1 MTGGFHPGDAASRQH
16 APCLDRSPC
25 LPGQDAINAC
35 FHCGEPVPAGSRYA
49 LEIKGI
55 VQPMC
60 CPGCQAVAETI
71 MECGLSSYY
80 DHRTAPG
87 IKGELVPQELAA
99 LTHYDL
105 TEVQQDFVTDSGT
118 GSHRMREILLSVEGL
133 TCAACAWLIER
144 HLTGLAGLHY
154 INVNTTTHRARIKW
168 DPDRLALSD
177 ILKGFAKIG
186 YRAYPFQT
194 HTQEA
199 LYAKEVRSYM
209 FRLALAGLG
218 SMQVMM
224 CAVALYMDLFISV
237 EDEFMVYF
245 KWISLLLSTPIMIYS
260 AQPFYVGAWR
270 SLKQGHLSMDV
281 SVSLAL
287 IGAFVA
293 SMWATVFNT
302 GEVYFDSITMF
313 VFFLLLGRFLELRA
327 RRKASE
333 SSSNLAR
340 LVPIMA
346 TRIDEDGEHEV
357 AAKMLQVGDRIR
369 VLAGATLPAD
379 GLIVEGQASLNESM
393 LTGEQLPL
401 LKQVGD
407 SVYAG
412 TINTDA
418 PLQIRVSHRIEES
431 RIAQIMRLQ
440 DHALDD
446 KPAIAQ
452 MADQLS
458 RHFILVLL
466 IIAAAVWTFWHFHQ
480 PEQAFWVTLAVLVAT
495 CPCALSLATPTALTS
510 ATANLTRNGILLRRG
525 HVLDVLTKAN
535 RIVMDKTGTLTTG
548 NISLISTTALAELSE
563 AQCLSIA
570 RALEAYSE
578 HPIARAFRSK
588 AADEAVLLAASE
600 VTPVI
605 GHGIQGKIAGQHY
618 RIGSARWLS
627 LPAGQTASQGLAIYL
642 ADESRLL
649 ARFILADTLRPDA
662 RALIQ
667 AFKAAG
673 LQTTILTGDSSAQAD
688 EVARELGVD
697 ELVKGVSP
705 DGKLAYLKEHEARG
719 DINIMVGDG
728 INDAPVLA
736 GAHAS
741 FAMAGGTDL
750 AKNSA
755 DAILLA
761 DDLSRLLEARTLAI
775 RTRKIIQ
782 ENFAWSIGYNL
793 LVLPLAASG
802 WLPPYVAAA
811 GMSLSSLIVVTNS
824 MRLNR

>member
-1 MTGGFHPGDAASRQH
+1 MTG
-16 APCLDRSPC
+16 
-25 LPGQDAINAC
+25 C
-35 FHCGEPVPAGSRYA
+35 FHCGEPVPADSHYA

-55 VQPMC
+55 VRPMC

-71 MECGLSSYY
+71 MECGLASYY

-87 IKGELVPQELAA
+87 AKGDLVPEELAA

-105 TEVQQDFVTDSGT
+105 AEVQQEFVTDSGNV
-118 GSHRMREILLSVEGL
+118 REIQLTVEGL

-144 HLTGLAGLHY
+144 HLMTLPGLRY

-168 DPDRLALSD
+168 DPDKLSLSD
-177 ILKGFAKIG
+177 ILKGFAKVG

-194 HTQEA
+194 HQQEA
-199 LYAKEVRSYM
+199 LYAKEVRRYM
-209 FRLALAGLG
+209 FRMALAGLG

-224 CAVALYMDLFISV
+224 CAVALYMDFFISV
-237 EDEFMVYF
+237 EEEFMVYF

-260 AQPFYVGAWR
+260 AQPFYVNAWR

-302 GEVYFDSITMF
+302 GEVYYDSITMF

-346 TRIDEDGEHEV
+346 TRIDEESEHEV
-357 AAKMLQVGDRIR
+357 AAKTLQIGDRVR
-369 VLAGATLPAD
+369 VLAGSTLPAD
-379 GLIVEGQASLNESM
+379 GIIVRGEASLNESM

-401 LKQVGD
+401 LKGHGD
-407 SVYAG
+407 QVYAG

-418 PLQIRVSHRIEES
+418 PLEIRVSHRIEES

-452 MADQLS
+452 MADVLS

-466 IIAAAVWTFWHFHQ
+466 IIAALVWTFWHFHQ
-480 PEQAFWVTLAVLVAT
+480 PEQAFWITLAVLVAT

-510 ATANLTRNGILLRRG
+510 ATAHLTRSGILLRRG

-535 RIVMDKTGTLTTG
+535 RVVMDKTGTLTTG
-548 NISLISTTALAELSE
+548 EIRLCHTQALGDRDAEH
-563 AQCLSIA
+563 CLAIA
-570 RALEAYSE
+570 RALEAQSE
-578 HPIARAFRSK
+578 HPIARAFRLP
-588 AADEAVLLAASE
+588 ADGIALLPHASDI
-600 VTPVI
+600 TPVI
-605 GHGIQGKIAGQHY
+605 GHGVTGIVDEVRY
-618 RIGSARWLS
+618 RIGSAGWLG
-627 LPAGQTASQGLAIYL
+627 LGDDLASPRGLAIYL
-642 ADESRLL
+642 ADEQQVL
-649 ARFILADTLRPDA
+649 ARFELEDTLRPDA
-662 RALIQ
+662 KALIA

-688 EVARELGVD
+688 EIARELGVD
-697 ELVKGVSP
+697 ELIKGVTP
-705 DGKLAYLKEHEARG
+705 DGKLAYLKGREADG
-719 DINIMVGDG
+719 EISIMVGDG

-761 DDLSRLLEARTLAI
+761 DDLNRLLDARALAL
-775 RTRKIIQ
+775 RTRKIII

-802 WLPPYVAAA
+802 WLPPYLAAA

>member
-1 MTGGFHPGDAASRQH
+1 MTG
-16 APCLDRSPC
+16 
-25 LPGQDAINAC
+25 C
-35 FHCGEPVPAGSRYA
+35 FHCGEPVPTGSDFT

-60 CPGCQAVAETI
+60 CPGCQAVAQTI
-71 MECGLSSYY
+71 LECGLASYY
-80 DHRTAPG
+80 EHRTAPG
-87 IKGELVPQELAA
+87 IKGELVPSELAA

-105 TEVQQDFVTDSGT
+105 AEVQQEFVTETGT
-118 GSHRMREILLSVEGL
+118 LREIQLSVEGL

-144 HLTGLAGLHY
+144 HLMGLAGLHY
-154 INVNTTTHRARIKW
+154 VNVNTTTHRARIKW
-168 DPDRLALSD
+168 DPDRLSLSD

-194 HTQEA
+194 HSQEA
-199 LYAKEVRSYM
+199 LYAREVRSYM
-209 FRLALAGLG
+209 FRMALAGLG

-224 CAVALYMDLFISV
+224 CAVALYMDFFISV
-237 EDEFMVYF
+237 EEEFMIYF

-293 SMWATVFNT
+293 SIWATVFNT
-302 GEVYFDSITMF
+302 GEVYYDSITMF
-313 VFFLLLGRFLELRA
+313 VFFLLLGRLLELRA

-346 TRIDEDGEHEV
+346 TRIDADGEHEV
-357 AAKMLQVGDRIR
+357 PAKTLRVGDRVR

-379 GLIVEGQASLNESM
+379 GIITLGQASLNEAM

-401 LKQVGD
+401 LKQAGD
-407 SVYAG
+407 PVFAG
-412 TINTDA
+412 TISTDA
-418 PLQIRVSHRIEES
+418 PLEIRVNHPIEES
-431 RIAQIMRLQ
+431 RLAQIMRLQ
-440 DHALDD
+440 DSALDD

-452 MADQLS
+452 LADVLS

-466 IIAAAVWTFWHFHQ
+466 LIAAAVWTFWHFHA
-480 PEQAFWVTLAVLVAT
+480 PERAFWVTLSVLVAT

-510 ATANLTRNGILLRRG
+510 ATAHLTRSGILLRRG
-525 HVLDVLTKAN
+525 HVLDVLTRAN

-548 NISLISTTALAELSE
+548 NISLVGVQPLAELGE
-563 AQCLSIA
+563 DECLAIA

-588 AADEAVLLAASE
+588 GADDAVLLAASG

-605 GHGIQGKIAGQHY
+605 GHGIEGRIAGKHY
-618 RIGSARWLS
+618 RIGSARWLGLS
-627 LPAGQTASQGLAIYL
+627 DKQNAAQGLAIYL
-642 ADESRLL
+642 ADETRPL
-649 ARFILADTLRPDA
+649 ARFTLADTVRADA
-662 RALIQ
+662 GALIQ

-673 LQTTILTGDSSAQAD
+673 LQTTILTGDSSPQAD
-688 EVARELGVD
+688 TVARELGVD
-697 ELVKGVSP
+697 ELVKGVTP
-705 DGKLAYLKEHEARG
+705 DGKLAYLKARETAG
-719 DINIMVGDG
+719 DISIMVGDG

-761 DDLSRLLEARTLAI
+761 DDLSRLLTARTLAL
-775 RTRKIIQ
+775 RTRRIIQ
-782 ENFAWSIGYNL
+782 ENCAWSIGYNL

-802 WLPPYVAAA
+802 WLPPYLAAA

>member
-1 MTGGFHPGDAASRQH
+1 MTP
-16 APCLDRSPC
+16 
-25 LPGQDAINAC
+25 C
-35 FHCGEPVPAGSRYA
+35 FHCGEPVPANSGYS

-55 VQPMC
+55 VRPMC

-71 MECGLSSYY
+71 MECGLASYY

-87 IKGELVPQELAA
+87 TKGDLVPEELAA

-105 TEVQQDFVTDSGT
+105 AEVQQEFVTDSGT
-118 GSHRMREILLSVEGL
+118 LREIQLTVEGL

-144 HLTGLAGLHY
+144 HLMTLGGLRY

-168 DPDRLALSD
+168 DPDQLSLSD
-177 ILKGFAKIG
+177 ILKGFAQIG

-194 HTQEA
+194 HQQEA

-287 IGAFVA
+287 IGAFIA

-302 GEVYFDSITMF
+302 GEVYYDSITMF

-346 TRIDEDGEHEV
+346 TRIDEEGEHEV
-357 AAKMLQVGDRIR
+357 AAKTLQVGDRVR

-379 GLIVEGQASLNESM
+379 GIIVEGQASLNESM

-401 LKQVGD
+401 LKQRGD
-407 SVYAG
+407 QVYAG

-480 PEQAFWVTLAVLVAT
+480 PDQAFWITLAVLVAT

-548 NISLISTTALAELSE
+548 EISLTGTTTLADVEE
-563 AQCLSIA
+563 AQCLAIA
-570 RALEAYSE
+570 RAMEAQSE
-578 HPIARAFRSK
+578 HPIARAFRLPT
-588 AADEAVLLAASE
+588 DNITVLPSARE
-600 VTPVI
+600 ITPVI
-605 GHGIQGKIAGQHY
+605 GHGITALVNGVRY
-618 RIGSARWLS
+618 RIGSARWLG
-627 LPAGQTASQGLAIYL
+627 LDPAQERGRGLAIYL
-642 ADESRLL
+642 ADEQKVL
-649 ARFILADTLRPDA
+649 ARFNLEDTLRPDA
-662 RALIQ
+662 RALIA

-673 LQTTILTGDSSAQAD
+673 LQTTVLTGDSSLQAD
-688 EVARELGVD
+688 EIARELGVD

-705 DGKLAYLKEHEARG
+705 DGKLAYLKAREAQG
-719 DINIMVGDG
+719 DISIMVGDG

-761 DDLSRLLEARTLAI
+761 DDLSRLLEARVLAM
-775 RTRKIIQ
+775 RTRKIII

-793 LVLPLAASG
+793 LVLPLAACG
-802 WLPPYVAAA
+802 WLPPYLAAA

>member
-1 MTGGFHPGDAASRQH
+1 
-16 APCLDRSPC
+16 
-25 LPGQDAINAC
+25 
-35 FHCGEPVPAGSRYA
+35 
-49 LEIKGI
+49 
-55 VQPMC
+55 MC
-60 CPGCQAVAETI
+60 CPGCQAVAQTI
-71 MECGLSSYY
+71 LECGLASYY
-80 DHRTAPG
+80 EHRTAPG
-87 IKGELVPQELAA
+87 IKGELVPSELAA

-105 TEVQQDFVTDSGT
+105 AEVQQEFVTETGT
-118 GSHRMREILLSVEGL
+118 LREIQLSVEGL

-144 HLTGLAGLHY
+144 HLMGLAGLHY
-154 INVNTTTHRARIKW
+154 VNVNTTTHRARIKW
-168 DPDRLALSD
+168 DPDRLSLSD

-194 HTQEA
+194 HSQEA
-199 LYAKEVRSYM
+199 LYAREVRSYM
-209 FRLALAGLG
+209 FRMALAGLG

-224 CAVALYMDLFISV
+224 CAVALYMDFFISV
-237 EDEFMVYF
+237 EEEFMIYF

-293 SMWATVFNT
+293 SIWATVFNT
-302 GEVYFDSITMF
+302 GEVYYDSITMF
-313 VFFLLLGRFLELRA
+313 VFFLLLGRLLELRA

-346 TRIDEDGEHEV
+346 TRIDADGEHEV
-357 AAKMLQVGDRIR
+357 PAKTLRVGDRVR

-379 GLIVEGQASLNESM
+379 GIITLGQASLNEAM

-401 LKQVGD
+401 LKQAGD
-407 SVYAG
+407 PVFAG
-412 TINTDA
+412 TISTDA
-418 PLQIRVSHRIEES
+418 PLEIRVNHPIEES
-431 RIAQIMRLQ
+431 RLAQIMRLQ
-440 DHALDD
+440 DSALDD

-452 MADQLS
+452 LADVLS

-466 IIAAAVWTFWHFHQ
+466 LIAAAVWTFWHFHA
-480 PEQAFWVTLAVLVAT
+480 PERAFWVTLSVLVAT

-510 ATANLTRNGILLRRG
+510 ATAHLTRSGILLRRG
-525 HVLDVLTKAN
+525 HVLDVLTRAN

-548 NISLISTTALAELSE
+548 NISLVGVQPLAELGE
-563 AQCLSIA
+563 DECLAIA

-588 AADEAVLLAASE
+588 GADDAVLLAASG

-605 GHGIQGKIAGQHY
+605 GHGIEGRIAGKHY
-618 RIGSARWLS
+618 RIGSARWLGLS
-627 LPAGQTASQGLAIYL
+627 DKQNAAQGLAIYL
-642 ADESRLL
+642 ADETRPL
-649 ARFILADTLRPDA
+649 ARFTLADTVRADA
-662 RALIQ
+662 GALIQ

-673 LQTTILTGDSSAQAD
+673 LQTTILTGDSSPQAD
-688 EVARELGVD
+688 TVARELGVD
-697 ELVKGVSP
+697 ELVKGVTP
-705 DGKLAYLKEHEARG
+705 DGKLAYLKARETAG
-719 DINIMVGDG
+719 DISIMVGDG

-761 DDLSRLLEARTLAI
+761 DDLSRLLTARTLAL
-775 RTRKIIQ
+775 RTRRIIQ

-802 WLPPYVAAA
+802 WLPPYLAAA

>member
-1 MTGGFHPGDAASRQH
+1 MTG
-16 APCLDRSPC
+16 
-25 LPGQDAINAC
+25 C
-35 FHCGEPVPAGSRYA
+35 FHCGEPVPTGSDFT

-60 CPGCQAVAETI
+60 CPGCQAVAQTI
-71 MECGLSSYY
+71 LECGLASYY
-80 DHRTAPG
+80 EHRTAPG
-87 IKGELVPQELAA
+87 IKGELVPSELAA

-105 TEVQQDFVTDSGT
+105 AEVQQEFVTETGT
-118 GSHRMREILLSVEGL
+118 LREIQLSVEGL

-144 HLTGLAGLHY
+144 HLMGLPGLHY
-154 INVNTTTHRARIKW
+154 VNVNTTTHRARIKW
-168 DPDRLALSD
+168 DPDRLSLSD

-194 HTQEA
+194 HQQEA
-199 LYAKEVRSYM
+199 LYAREVRSYM
-209 FRLALAGLG
+209 FRMALAGLG

-237 EDEFMVYF
+237 EEEFMIYF

-293 SMWATVFNT
+293 SIWATVFNT
-302 GEVYFDSITMF
+302 GEVYYDSITMF
-313 VFFLLLGRFLELRA
+313 VFFLLLGRLLELRA

-346 TRIDEDGEHEV
+346 TRIDADGEHEV
-357 AAKMLQVGDRIR
+357 PAKTLRVGDRVR

-379 GLIVEGQASLNESM
+379 GIITLGQASLNEAM

-401 LKQVGD
+401 LKQAGD
-407 SVYAG
+407 PVFAG
-412 TINTDA
+412 TISTDA
-418 PLQIRVSHRIEES
+418 PLEIRVNHPIEES
-431 RIAQIMRLQ
+431 RLAQIMRLQ
-440 DHALDD
+440 DSALDD

-452 MADQLS
+452 LADVLS

-466 IIAAAVWTFWHFHQ
+466 LIAAAVWTFWHFHA
-480 PEQAFWVTLAVLVAT
+480 PERAFWVTLSVLVAT

-510 ATANLTRNGILLRRG
+510 ATAHLTRSGILLRRG
-525 HVLDVLTKAN
+525 HVLDVLTRAN

-548 NISLISTTALAELSE
+548 NISLVGVQPLAELGE
-563 AQCLSIA
+563 DECLAIA

-588 AADEAVLLAASE
+588 GADDAVLLAASG

-605 GHGIQGKIAGQHY
+605 GHGIEGRIAGKHY
-618 RIGSARWLS
+618 RIGSARWLGLS
-627 LPAGQTASQGLAIYL
+627 DKQNAAQGLAIYL
-642 ADESRLL
+642 ADETRPL
-649 ARFILADTLRPDA
+649 ARFTLADTVRADA
-662 RALIQ
+662 GALIQ

-673 LQTTILTGDSSAQAD
+673 LQTTILTGDSSPQAD
-688 EVARELGVD
+688 TVARELGVD
-697 ELVKGVSP
+697 ELVKGVTP
-705 DGKLAYLKEHEARG
+705 DGKLAYLKAREAAG
-719 DINIMVGDG
+719 DISIMVGDG

-761 DDLSRLLEARTLAI
+761 DDLSRLLTARTLAL
-775 RTRKIIQ
+775 RTRRIIQ

-802 WLPPYVAAA
+802 WLPPYLAAA

>member
-1 MTGGFHPGDAASRQH
+1 MSG
-16 APCLDRSPC
+16 
-25 LPGQDAINAC
+25 C

-71 MECGLSSYY
+71 LECGLASYY
-80 DHRTAPG
+80 EHRTAPG
-87 IKGELVPQELAA
+87 TKGELVPAELAA

-105 TEVQQDFVTDSGT
+105 AEVQQDFVTDSAT
-118 GSHRMREILLSVEGL
+118 GSHKVREIQLTVEGL

-144 HLTGLAGLHY
+144 HLGNLTGLHY

-168 DPDRLALSD
+168 DPDRLSLSD

-194 HTQEA
+194 HQQEA

-237 EDEFMVYF
+237 EEEFMVYF

-302 GEVYFDSITMF
+302 GEVYYDSITMF

-346 TRIDEDGEHEV
+346 TRLDEDGEHEV
-357 AAKMLQVGDRIR
+357 AAKTLQVGDRVR

-379 GLIVEGQASLNESM
+379 GIILLGQASLNESM

-401 LKQVGD
+401 LKQAGD
-407 SVYAG
+407 AVYAG

-418 PLQIRVSHRIEES
+418 PLEIRVSHRIEES
-431 RIAQIMRLQ
+431 RLAQIMRLQ

-452 MADQLS
+452 MADVLS

-466 IIAAAVWTFWHFHQ
+466 FIAAGVWTFWHFHQ

-510 ATANLTRNGILLRRG
+510 ATARLTRAGILLRRG
-525 HVLDVLTKAN
+525 HVLDVLTRAN

-548 NISLISTTALAELSE
+548 NISLTSTEALGNFDE
-563 AQCLSIA
+563 ARSLAIA

-578 HPIARAFRSK
+578 HPIARAFRSN
-588 AADEAVLLAASE
+588 AADDAVLLAASK
-600 VTPVI
+600 VSPVI
-605 GHGIQGKIAGQHY
+605 GHGIEGVIEGRHY
-618 RIGSARWLS
+618 RLGSARWLGIS
-627 LPAGQTASQGLAIYL
+627 DAHEAQADGLVIYL
-642 ADESRLL
+642 ADEDQAL
-649 ARFILADTLRPDA
+649 ARFLLTDTLRPDA
-662 RALIQ
+662 KALIQ

-673 LQTTILTGDSSAQAD
+673 LKTTILTGDSSAQAD

-697 ELVKGVSP
+697 ELVKGVTP

-719 DINIMVGDG
+719 DISIMVGDG

-761 DDLSRLLEARTLAI
+761 DDLSRLLDARALAL
-775 RTRKIIQ
+775 RTRKIIK

>member
-1 MTGGFHPGDAASRQH
+1 MTG
-16 APCLDRSPC
+16 
-25 LPGQDAINAC
+25 C
-35 FHCGEPVPAGSRYA
+35 FHCGEPVPADSRYA

-71 MECGLSSYY
+71 LECGLASYY
-80 DHRTAPG
+80 EHRTAPG
-87 IKGELVPQELAA
+87 TKGELVPEELAA

-105 TEVQQDFVTDSGT
+105 AEVQQDFVTDSAT
-118 GSHRMREILLSVEGL
+118 GNHKVREIQLTVEGL

-144 HLTGLAGLHY
+144 HLGNLAGLHY

-168 DPDRLALSD
+168 DPDQLSLSD

-194 HTQEA
+194 HQQEA

-237 EDEFMVYF
+237 EEEFMVYF

-293 SMWATVFNT
+293 SMWATVYNT
-302 GEVYFDSITMF
+302 GEVYYDSITMF

-346 TRIDEDGEHEV
+346 TRLDEDGEHEV
-357 AAKMLQVGDRIR
+357 AAKTLQVGDRVR

-379 GLIVEGQASLNESM
+379 GIILLGQASLNESM

-401 LKQVGD
+401 LKQAGD
-407 SVYAG
+407 AVYAG

-418 PLQIRVSHRIEES
+418 PLEIRVSHRIEES
-431 RIAQIMRLQ
+431 RLAQIMRLQ

-452 MADQLS
+452 MADVLS

-466 IIAAAVWTFWHFHQ
+466 FIAAGVWTFWHFHQ

-510 ATANLTRNGILLRRG
+510 ATARLTRAGILLRRG
-525 HVLDVLTKAN
+525 HVLDVLTRAN

-548 NISLISTTALAELSE
+548 NISLTSTEALGNLDE
-563 AQCLSIA
+563 ARSLAIA

-578 HPIARAFRSK
+578 HPIARAFRSN
-588 AADEAVLLAASE
+588 AAEDAVLLAASK
-600 VTPVI
+600 VAPVI
-605 GHGIQGKIAGQHY
+605 GHGIEGVIDGRHY
-618 RIGSARWLS
+618 RLGSARWLGIS
-627 LPAGQTASQGLAIYL
+627 DAHETQADGLVIYL
-642 ADESRLL
+642 ADEDRVL
-649 ARFILADTLRPDA
+649 ARFLLTDTLRPDA
-662 RALIQ
+662 KTLIQ

-673 LQTTILTGDSSAQAD
+673 LKTTILTGDSSAQAD

-697 ELVKGVSP
+697 ELVKGVTP

-719 DINIMVGDG
+719 DISIMVGDG

-761 DDLSRLLEARTLAI
+761 DDLSRLLDARALAL
-775 RTRKIIQ
+775 RTRKIIK

>member
-1 MTGGFHPGDAASRQH
+1 MSG
-16 APCLDRSPC
+16 
-25 LPGQDAINAC
+25 C

-71 MECGLSSYY
+71 LECGLASYY
-80 DHRTAPG
+80 EHRTAPG
-87 IKGELVPQELAA
+87 TKGELVPAELAA

-105 TEVQQDFVTDSGT
+105 AEVQQDFVTDSAT
-118 GSHRMREILLSVEGL
+118 GSHKVREIQLTVEGL

-144 HLTGLAGLHY
+144 HLGNLAGLHY

-168 DPDRLALSD
+168 DPDRLSLSD

-194 HTQEA
+194 HQQEA

-237 EDEFMVYF
+237 EEEFMVYF

-270 SLKQGHLSMDV
+270 SLRQGHLSMDV

-302 GEVYFDSITMF
+302 GEVYYDSITMF

-346 TRIDEDGEHEV
+346 TRLDEEGEHEV
-357 AAKMLQVGDRIR
+357 AAKTLQVGDRVR

-379 GLIVEGQASLNESM
+379 GIILLGQASLNESM

-407 SVYAG
+407 AVYAG

-418 PLQIRVSHRIEES
+418 PLEIRVNHRIEES
-431 RIAQIMRLQ
+431 RLAQIMRLQ

-452 MADQLS
+452 MADVLS

-466 IIAAAVWTFWHFHQ
+466 FIAAGVWTFWHFHQ

-510 ATANLTRNGILLRRG
+510 ATARLTRAGILLRRG
-525 HVLDVLTKAN
+525 HVLDVLTRAN

-548 NISLISTTALAELSE
+548 NISLTSTKALGSLDA
-563 AQCLSIA
+563 ARCLAIA

-578 HPIARAFRSK
+578 HPIARAFRSN
-588 AADEAVLLAASE
+588 AAEDAVLLAASK

-605 GHGIQGKIAGQHY
+605 GHGIEGVIDGRHY
-618 RIGSARWLS
+618 RLGSARWLGIS
-627 LPAGQTASQGLAIYL
+627 DAHETQTDGLVIYL
-642 ADESRLL
+642 ADEDRAL
-649 ARFILADTLRPDA
+649 ARFLLTDTLRPDA
-662 RALIQ
+662 KALIQ

-673 LQTTILTGDSSAQAD
+673 LKTTILTGDSSAQAD

-697 ELVKGVSP
+697 ELVKGVTP

-719 DINIMVGDG
+719 DISIMVGDG

-761 DDLSRLLEARTLAI
+761 DDLSRLLDARALAL
-775 RTRKIIQ
+775 RTRKIIK

>member
-1 MTGGFHPGDAASRQH
+1 MSG
-16 APCLDRSPC
+16 
-25 LPGQDAINAC
+25 C

-71 MECGLSSYY
+71 LECGLASYY
-80 DHRTAPG
+80 EHRTAPG
-87 IKGELVPQELAA
+87 TKGELVPEELAA

-105 TEVQQDFVTDSGT
+105 AEVQQDFVTDSAT
-118 GSHRMREILLSVEGL
+118 GSHKVREIQLTVEGL

-144 HLTGLAGLHY
+144 HLGNLTGLHY

-168 DPDRLALSD
+168 DPGRLSLSD

-194 HTQEA
+194 HQQEA

-237 EDEFMVYF
+237 EEEFMVYF

-302 GEVYFDSITMF
+302 GEVYYDSITMF

-346 TRIDEDGEHEV
+346 TRLDEDGEHEV
-357 AAKMLQVGDRIR
+357 AAKTLQVGDRVR

-379 GLIVEGQASLNESM
+379 GIILLGQASLNESM

-407 SVYAG
+407 AVYAG

-418 PLQIRVSHRIEES
+418 PLEIRVSHRIEES
-431 RIAQIMRLQ
+431 RLAQIMRLQ

-452 MADQLS
+452 MADVLS

-466 IIAAAVWTFWHFHQ
+466 FIAAGVWTFWHFHQ

-510 ATANLTRNGILLRRG
+510 ATARLTRAGILLRRG
-525 HVLDVLTKAN
+525 HVLDVLTRAN

-548 NISLISTTALAELSE
+548 NISLTSTEALANLDETR
-563 AQCLSIA
+563 CLAIA

-578 HPIARAFRSK
+578 HPIARAFRSN
-588 AADEAVLLAASE
+588 AAEDVVLLAVSK

-605 GHGIQGKIAGQHY
+605 GHGIEGVIEGRHY
-618 RIGSARWLS
+618 RLGSARWLGIS
-627 LPAGQTASQGLAIYL
+627 DAHEAQADGLVIYL
-642 ADESRLL
+642 ANEDRAL
-649 ARFILADTLRPDA
+649 ARFLLTDTLRPDA
-662 RALIQ
+662 KALIQ
-667 AFKAAG
+667 SFKAAG
-673 LQTTILTGDSSAQAD
+673 LKTTILTGDSSAQAD

-697 ELVKGVSP
+697 ELVKGVTP

-719 DINIMVGDG
+719 DISIMVGDG

-761 DDLSRLLEARTLAI
+761 DDLSRLLDARALAL
-775 RTRKIIQ
+775 RTRKIIK

>member
-1 MTGGFHPGDAASRQH
+1 MTP
-16 APCLDRSPC
+16 
-25 LPGQDAINAC
+25 C
-35 FHCGEPVPAGSRYA
+35 FHCGEPVPANSGYA

-55 VQPMC
+55 VRPMC

-71 MECGLSSYY
+71 MECGLASYY

-87 IKGELVPQELAA
+87 TKGDLVPEELAA

-105 TEVQQDFVTDSGT
+105 AEVQQDFVTDSGT
-118 GSHRMREILLSVEGL
+118 LREIQLTVEGL

-144 HLTGLAGLHY
+144 HLMTLGGLRY

-168 DPDRLALSD
+168 DPGQLSLSD
-177 ILKGFAKIG
+177 ILKGFAQIG
-186 YRAYPFQT
+186 YRTYPFQT
-194 HTQEA
+194 HQQEA

-270 SLKQGHLSMDV
+270 SLKQGYLSMDV

-287 IGAFVA
+287 IGAFIA

-302 GEVYFDSITMF
+302 GEVYYDSITMF

-346 TRIDEDGEHEV
+346 TRIDDEGEHEV
-357 AAKMLQVGDRIR
+357 AAKSLQAGDRVR

-379 GLIVEGQASLNESM
+379 GIIVEGQASLNESM

-401 LKQVGD
+401 LKQPGD
-407 SVYAG
+407 QVYAG

-480 PEQAFWVTLAVLVAT
+480 PDQAFWITLAVLVAT

-548 NISLISTTALAELSE
+548 EISLTGTTTLAEMDE
-563 AQCLSIA
+563 TQCLAIA
-570 RALEAYSE
+570 RAMEAQSE
-578 HPIARAFRSK
+578 HPIARAFRLPVDSIS
-588 AADEAVLLAASE
+588 VLPSARE
-600 VTPVI
+600 ITPVI
-605 GHGIQGKIAGQHY
+605 GHGITALVDGVRY
-618 RIGSARWLS
+618 RIGSARWLG
-627 LPAGQTASQGLAIYL
+627 LDPAQERGRGLAIYL
-642 ADESRLL
+642 ADEQQVL
-649 ARFILADTLRPDA
+649 ARFNLEDTLRPDA
-662 RALIQ
+662 RALIA

-673 LQTTILTGDSSAQAD
+673 LHTTVLTGDSSLQAD
-688 EVARELGVD
+688 EIARKLGVD

-705 DGKLAYLKEHEARG
+705 DGKLAYLKAREAQG
-719 DINIMVGDG
+719 DISIMVGDG

-761 DDLSRLLEARTLAI
+761 DDLSRLLEARVLAM
-775 RTRKIIQ
+775 RTRKIII

-793 LVLPLAASG
+793 LVLPLAACG
-802 WLPPYVAAA
+802 WLPPYLAAA

>member
-1 MTGGFHPGDAASRQH
+1 MTG
-16 APCLDRSPC
+16 
-25 LPGQDAINAC
+25 C
-35 FHCGEPVPAGSRYA
+35 FHCGEPVSTGSDFT

-60 CPGCQAVAETI
+60 CPGCQAVAQTI
-71 MECGLSSYY
+71 LECGLASYY
-80 DHRTAPG
+80 EHRTAPG
-87 IKGELVPQELAA
+87 IKGELVPSELAA

-105 TEVQQDFVTDSGT
+105 AEVQQEFVTETGT
-118 GSHRMREILLSVEGL
+118 LRESQLSVEGL

-144 HLTGLAGLHY
+144 HLMGLPGLHY
-154 INVNTTTHRARIKW
+154 VNVNTTTHRARIKW
-168 DPDRLALSD
+168 DPDRLSLSD

-194 HTQEA
+194 HSQEA
-199 LYAKEVRSYM
+199 LYAREVRSYM
-209 FRLALAGLG
+209 FRMALAGLG

-237 EDEFMVYF
+237 EEEFMIYF

-260 AQPFYVGAWR
+260 AQPFYAGAWR
-270 SLKQGHLSMDV
+270 SLRQGHLSMDV

-293 SMWATVFNT
+293 SIWATVFNT
-302 GEVYFDSITMF
+302 GEVYYDSITMF
-313 VFFLLLGRFLELRA
+313 VFFLLLGRLLELRA

-346 TRIDEDGEHEV
+346 TRIDADGEHEV
-357 AAKMLQVGDRIR
+357 AAKTLRVGDRVR

-379 GLIVEGQASLNESM
+379 GIITLGQASLNEAM

-401 LKQVGD
+401 LKQAGD
-407 SVYAG
+407 PVFAG

-418 PLQIRVSHRIEES
+418 PLEIRVSHPIEES
-431 RIAQIMRLQ
+431 RLAQIMRLQ

-452 MADQLS
+452 LADVLS

-466 IIAAAVWTFWHFHQ
+466 LIAAGVWTFWHFHD
-480 PEQAFWVTLAVLVAT
+480 PERAFWVTLSVLVAT

-510 ATANLTRNGILLRRG
+510 ATAHLTRSGILLRRG
-525 HVLDVLTKAN
+525 HVLDVLTRAN

-548 NISLISTTALAELSE
+548 NISLVGVQPLAELGE
-563 AQCLSIA
+563 DECLAIA

-578 HPIARAFRSK
+578 HPIARAFRSQG
-588 AADEAVLLAASE
+588 AEDAVLPASE

-605 GHGIQGKIAGQHY
+605 GHGIQGRIAGKHY
-618 RIGSARWLS
+618 RIGSARWLA
-627 LPAGQTASQGLAIYL
+627 LADEQEATQGLAIYL
-642 ADESRLL
+642 ADETGPL
-649 ARFILADTLRPDA
+649 ARFTLADTVRADA
-662 RALIQ
+662 GALIQ

-673 LQTTILTGDSSAQAD
+673 LQTTILTGDSSPQAD
-688 EVARELGVD
+688 AVARELGVD
-697 ELVKGVSP
+697 ELVKGVTP
-705 DGKLAYLKEHEARG
+705 DGKLAYLKAREAAG
-719 DINIMVGDG
+719 DISIMVGDG

-761 DDLSRLLEARTLAI
+761 DDLSRLLTARALAL
-775 RTRKIIQ
+775 RTRRIIQ

-802 WLPPYVAAA
+802 WLPPYLAAA

>member
-1 MTGGFHPGDAASRQH
+1 MTG
-16 APCLDRSPC
+16 
-25 LPGQDAINAC
+25 C
-35 FHCGEPVPAGSRYA
+35 FHCGEPVPANSGYS

-55 VQPMC
+55 VRPMC

-71 MECGLSSYY
+71 MECGLASYY

-87 IKGELVPQELAA
+87 IKGELVPEELAA

-105 TEVQQDFVTDSGT
+105 AEVQQEFVTDSGT
-118 GSHRMREILLSVEGL
+118 GRETTREIQLTVEGL

-144 HLTGLAGLHY
+144 HLMTLSGLRY

-168 DPDRLALSD
+168 DPAQLSLSD

-194 HTQEA
+194 HQQEA

-260 AQPFYVGAWR
+260 AQPFYINAWR

-287 IGAFVA
+287 IGAFIA

-302 GEVYFDSITMF
+302 GEVYYDSITMF

-346 TRIDEDGEHEV
+346 TLIDQDGEREV
-357 AAKMLQVGDRIR
+357 AAKTLQVGDRVR

-379 GLIVEGQASLNESM
+379 GVIVAGEASLNEAM

-401 LKQVGD
+401 FKQCGD
-407 SVYAG
+407 LVYAG

-418 PLQIRVSHRIEES
+418 PLQIRVTHRIEES
-431 RIAQIMRLQ
+431 RISQIMRLQ

-480 PEQAFWVTLAVLVAT
+480 PEQAFWIALAVLVAT

-525 HVLDVLTKAN
+525 HVLDILTKAN

-548 NISLISTTALAELSE
+548 EIRLCATTVLGTLDADR
-563 AQCLSIA
+563 CLSIA
-570 RALEAYSE
+570 RALEAQSE
-578 HPIARAFRSK
+578 HPIARAFRLP
-588 AADEAVLLAASE
+588 ADEVGQLPQASE
-600 VTPVI
+600 ITPVI
-605 GHGIQGKIAGQHY
+605 GHGITGLVDGVRY
-618 RIGSARWLS
+618 RIGSASWLGIES
-627 LPAGQTASQGLAIYL
+627 DDNAQHGLAIYL
-642 ADESRLL
+642 ADEQQLL
-649 ARFILADTLRPDA
+649 ARFELDDTLRPDA
-662 RALIQ
+662 KALIE

-673 LQTTILTGDSSAQAD
+673 LQTTILTGDSSSQAD
-688 EVARELGVD
+688 EIARTLGVD
-697 ELVKGVSP
+697 ELVKGVTP
-705 DGKLAYLKEHEARG
+705 DGKLAYLKAREAEG
-719 DINIMVGDG
+719 EISIMVGDG

-761 DDLSRLLEARTLAI
+761 DDLSRLLDARTLAL
-775 RTRKIIQ
+775 RTRKIII
-782 ENFAWSIGYNL
+782 ENFTWSIGYNL
-793 LVLPLAASG
+793 LVLPLAACG
-802 WLPPYVAAA
+802 WLPPYLAAA

>member
-1 MTGGFHPGDAASRQH
+1 MTG
-16 APCLDRSPC
+16 
-25 LPGQDAINAC
+25 C
-35 FHCGEPVPAGSRYA
+35 FHCGEPVPTGSDFT

-60 CPGCQAVAETI
+60 CPGCQAVAQTI
-71 MECGLSSYY
+71 LECGLASYY
-80 DHRTAPG
+80 EHRTAPG
-87 IKGELVPQELAA
+87 IKGELVPSELAA

-105 TEVQQDFVTDSGT
+105 AEVQQEFVTETGT
-118 GSHRMREILLSVEGL
+118 LREIQLSVEGL

-144 HLTGLAGLHY
+144 HLMGLAGLHY
-154 INVNTTTHRARIKW
+154 VNVNTTTHRARIKW
-168 DPDRLALSD
+168 DPDRLSLSD

-194 HTQEA
+194 HSQEA
-199 LYAKEVRSYM
+199 LYAREVRSYM
-209 FRLALAGLG
+209 FRMALAGLG

-224 CAVALYMDLFISV
+224 CAVALYMDFFISV
-237 EDEFMVYF
+237 EEEFMIYF

-293 SMWATVFNT
+293 SIWATVFNT
-302 GEVYFDSITMF
+302 GEVYYDSITMF
-313 VFFLLLGRFLELRA
+313 VFFLLLGRLLELRA

-346 TRIDEDGEHEV
+346 TRIDADGEHEV
-357 AAKMLQVGDRIR
+357 PAKTLRVGDRVR

-379 GLIVEGQASLNESM
+379 GIITLGQASLNEAM

-401 LKQVGD
+401 LKQAGD
-407 SVYAG
+407 PVFAG
-412 TINTDA
+412 TISTDA
-418 PLQIRVSHRIEES
+418 PLEIRVNHPIEES
-431 RIAQIMRLQ
+431 RLAQIMRLQ
-440 DHALDD
+440 DSALDD

-452 MADQLS
+452 LADVLS

-466 IIAAAVWTFWHFHQ
+466 LIAAAVWTFWHFHA
-480 PEQAFWVTLAVLVAT
+480 PERAFWVTLSVLVAT

-510 ATANLTRNGILLRRG
+510 ATTHLTRSGILLRRG
-525 HVLDVLTKAN
+525 HVLDVLTRAN

-548 NISLISTTALAELSE
+548 NISLVGVQPLAELGE
-563 AQCLSIA
+563 DECLAIA

-588 AADEAVLLAASE
+588 GADDAVLLAASG

-605 GHGIQGKIAGQHY
+605 GHGIEGRIAGKHY
-618 RIGSARWLS
+618 RIGSARWLGLS
-627 LPAGQTASQGLAIYL
+627 DKQNAAQGLAIYL
-642 ADESRLL
+642 ADETRPL
-649 ARFILADTLRPDA
+649 ARFTLADTVRADA
-662 RALIQ
+662 GALIQ

-673 LQTTILTGDSSAQAD
+673 LQTTILTGDSSPQAD
-688 EVARELGVD
+688 TVARELGVD
-697 ELVKGVSP
+697 ELVKGVTP
-705 DGKLAYLKEHEARG
+705 DGKLAYLKAWETAG
-719 DINIMVGDG
+719 DISIMVGDG

-761 DDLSRLLEARTLAI
+761 DDLSRLLTARTLAL
-775 RTRKIIQ
+775 RTRRIIQ

-802 WLPPYVAAA
+802 WLPPYLAAA

>member
-1 MTGGFHPGDAASRQH
+1 MSG
-16 APCLDRSPC
+16 
-25 LPGQDAINAC
+25 C

-55 VQPMC
+55 LQPMC

-71 MECGLSSYY
+71 LECGLASYY
-80 DHRTAPG
+80 EHRTAPG
-87 IKGELVPQELAA
+87 TKGELVPAELAA
-99 LTHYDL
+99 LSHYDL
-105 TEVQQDFVTDSGT
+105 AEVQQDFVTDSAT
-118 GSHRMREILLSVEGL
+118 GSHKVREIQLTVEGL

-144 HLTGLAGLHY
+144 HLGNLAGLHY

-168 DPDRLALSD
+168 DPDRLSLSD

-194 HTQEA
+194 HQQEA

-237 EDEFMVYF
+237 EEEFMVYF

-302 GEVYFDSITMF
+302 GEVYYDSITMF

-346 TRIDEDGEHEV
+346 TRLDEDGEHEV
-357 AAKMLQVGDRIR
+357 AAKTLQVGDRVR

-379 GLIVEGQASLNESM
+379 GIILLGQASLNESM

-401 LKQVGD
+401 FKQVGD
-407 SVYAG
+407 AVYAG

-418 PLQIRVSHRIEES
+418 PLEIRVSHPIEES
-431 RIAQIMRLQ
+431 RLAQIMRLQ

-452 MADQLS
+452 MADVLS

-466 IIAAAVWTFWHFHQ
+466 FIAAGVWTFWHFHQ

-510 ATANLTRNGILLRRG
+510 ATARLTRAGILLRRG
-525 HVLDVLTKAN
+525 HVLDVLTRAN

-548 NISLISTTALAELSE
+548 NISLTRTEALGNLDE
-563 AQCLSIA
+563 ARSLAIA

-578 HPIARAFRSK
+578 HPIARAFRSN
-588 AADEAVLLAASE
+588 AAEDAVLLAASQ

-605 GHGIQGKIAGQHY
+605 GHGIEGVIDGRHY
-618 RIGSARWLS
+618 RLGSARWLGIS
-627 LPAGQTASQGLAIYL
+627 DTHAAQADGLVIYL
-642 ADESRLL
+642 ADEDRAL
-649 ARFILADTLRPDA
+649 ARFLLTDTLRPDA
-662 RALIQ
+662 KALIQ

-673 LQTTILTGDSSAQAD
+673 LKTTILTGDSSAQAD

-697 ELVKGVSP
+697 ELVKGVTP

-719 DINIMVGDG
+719 DISIMVGDG

-761 DDLSRLLEARTLAI
+761 DDLSRLLDARALAL
-775 RTRKIIQ
+775 RTRKIIK

>member
-1 MTGGFHPGDAASRQH
+1 MTG
-16 APCLDRSPC
+16 
-25 LPGQDAINAC
+25 C
-35 FHCGEPVPAGSRYA
+35 FHCGEPVPADSHYA

-55 VQPMC
+55 VRPMC

-71 MECGLSSYY
+71 MECGLASYY

-87 IKGELVPQELAA
+87 AKGDLVPEELAA

-105 TEVQQDFVTDSGT
+105 AEVQQEFVTDSGNV
-118 GSHRMREILLSVEGL
+118 REIQLTVEGL

-144 HLTGLAGLHY
+144 HLMTLPGLRY

-168 DPDRLALSD
+168 DPDKLSLSD
-177 ILKGFAKIG
+177 ILKGFAKVG

-194 HTQEA
+194 HQQEA
-199 LYAKEVRSYM
+199 LYAKEVRRYM
-209 FRLALAGLG
+209 FRMALAGLG

-224 CAVALYMDLFISV
+224 CAVALYMDFFISV
-237 EDEFMVYF
+237 EEEFMVYF

-260 AQPFYVGAWR
+260 AQPFYVNAWR

-302 GEVYFDSITMF
+302 GEVYYDSITMF

-346 TRIDEDGEHEV
+346 TRIDEEGEQEV
-357 AAKMLQVGDRIR
+357 AAKTLQIGDRVR

-379 GLIVEGQASLNESM
+379 GIIVRGEASLNESM

-401 LKQVGD
+401 LKGHGD
-407 SVYAG
+407 QVYAG

-418 PLQIRVSHRIEES
+418 PLEIRVSHRIEES

-452 MADQLS
+452 MADVLS

-466 IIAAAVWTFWHFHQ
+466 IIAALVWTFWHFHQ
-480 PEQAFWVTLAVLVAT
+480 PEQAFWITLAVLVAT

-510 ATANLTRNGILLRRG
+510 ATAHLTRSGILLRRG

-535 RIVMDKTGTLTTG
+535 RVVMDKTGTLTTG
-548 NISLISTTALAELSE
+548 EIRLCHTLVLGDLDSDTCLA
-563 AQCLSIA
+563 IA
-570 RALEAYSE
+570 RALEAQSE
-578 HPIARAFRSK
+578 HPIARAFRLP
-588 AADEAVLLAASE
+588 ADGIALLPHASDI
-600 VTPVI
+600 TPVI
-605 GHGIQGKIAGQHY
+605 GHGVTGIVDGMRY
-618 RIGSARWLS
+618 RIGSAGWLGLGDDLVS
-627 LPAGQTASQGLAIYL
+627 PRGLAIYL
-642 ADESRLL
+642 ADERQVL
-649 ARFILADTLRPDA
+649 ARFELEDTLRPDA
-662 RALIQ
+662 KALIA

-688 EVARELGVD
+688 EIARELGVD
-697 ELVKGVSP
+697 ELIKGVTP
-705 DGKLAYLKEHEARG
+705 DGKLAYLKGREADG
-719 DINIMVGDG
+719 EISIMVGDG

-761 DDLSRLLEARTLAI
+761 DDLNRLLDARALAL
-775 RTRKIIQ
+775 RTRKIII

-802 WLPPYVAAA
+802 WLPPYLAAA

>member
-1 MTGGFHPGDAASRQH
+1 MSG
-16 APCLDRSPC
+16 
-25 LPGQDAINAC
+25 C

-71 MECGLSSYY
+71 LECGLASYY
-80 DHRTAPG
+80 EHRTAPG
-87 IKGELVPQELAA
+87 TKGELVPEELAA

-105 TEVQQDFVTDSGT
+105 AEVQQDFVTDSAT
-118 GSHRMREILLSVEGL
+118 GSHKVREIQLTVEGL

-144 HLTGLAGLHY
+144 HLGNLAGLHY

-168 DPDRLALSD
+168 DPDRLSLSD

-194 HTQEA
+194 HQQEA

-237 EDEFMVYF
+237 EEEFMVYF

-270 SLKQGHLSMDV
+270 SLRQGHLSMDV

-302 GEVYFDSITMF
+302 GEVYYDSITMF

-346 TRIDEDGEHEV
+346 TRLDEDGEHEV
-357 AAKMLQVGDRIR
+357 AAKTLQVGDRVR

-379 GLIVEGQASLNESM
+379 GTIVLGQASLNESM

-401 LKQVGD
+401 LKQAGD
-407 SVYAG
+407 AVYAG

-418 PLQIRVSHRIEES
+418 PLEIRVSHRIEES
-431 RIAQIMRLQ
+431 RLAQIMRLQ

-452 MADQLS
+452 MADVLS

-466 IIAAAVWTFWHFHQ
+466 FIAAGVWTFWHFHQ

-510 ATANLTRNGILLRRG
+510 ATARLTRAGILLRRG
-525 HVLDVLTKAN
+525 HVLDVLTRAN

-548 NISLISTTALAELSE
+548 NISLTSTEALGNLDE
-563 AQCLSIA
+563 ARSLAIA

-578 HPIARAFRSK
+578 HPIARAFRSN
-588 AADEAVLLAASE
+588 AVDDAVLLAASK

-605 GHGIQGKIAGQHY
+605 GHGIEGVIEGRHY
-618 RIGSARWLS
+618 RLGSARWLGIS
-627 LPAGQTASQGLAIYL
+627 DAHEAHADGLVIYL
-642 ADESRLL
+642 ADEDRAL
-649 ARFILADTLRPDA
+649 ARFLLTDTLRPDA
-662 RALIQ
+662 KALIQ

-673 LQTTILTGDSSAQAD
+673 LKTTILTGDSSAQAD

-697 ELVKGVSP
+697 ELVKGVTP

-719 DINIMVGDG
+719 DISIMVGDG

-761 DDLSRLLEARTLAI
+761 DDLSRLLDARALAL
-775 RTRKIIQ
+775 RTRKIIK

>member
-1 MTGGFHPGDAASRQH
+1 MTP
-16 APCLDRSPC
+16 
-25 LPGQDAINAC
+25 C
-35 FHCGEPVPAGSRYA
+35 FHCGEPVPANSGYS

-55 VQPMC
+55 VRPMC

-71 MECGLSSYY
+71 MECGLASYY

-87 IKGELVPQELAA
+87 TKGDLVPEELAA

-105 TEVQQDFVTDSGT
+105 AEVQQDFVTDSGT
-118 GSHRMREILLSVEGL
+118 LREIQLTVEGL

-144 HLTGLAGLHY
+144 HLMTLGGLRY

-168 DPDRLALSD
+168 DPDQLSLSD
-177 ILKGFAKIG
+177 ILKGFAQIG

-194 HTQEA
+194 HQQEA

-270 SLKQGHLSMDV
+270 SLKRGHLSMDV

-287 IGAFVA
+287 IGAFIA

-302 GEVYFDSITMF
+302 GEVYYDSITMF

-346 TRIDEDGEHEV
+346 TRIDEEGEHEV
-357 AAKMLQVGDRIR
+357 AAKTLQVGDRVR

-379 GLIVEGQASLNESM
+379 GIIVEGQASLNESM

-401 LKQVGD
+401 LKQPGD
-407 SVYAG
+407 QVYAG

-480 PEQAFWVTLAVLVAT
+480 PDQAFWVTLAVLVAT

-548 NISLISTTALAELSE
+548 EISLTGTTTLAEMDE
-563 AQCLSIA
+563 AQCLAIA
-570 RALEAYSE
+570 RAMEAQSE
-578 HPIARAFRSK
+578 HPIARAFRLPTDNITALPS
-588 AADEAVLLAASE
+588 AREI
-600 VTPVI
+600 TPVI
-605 GHGIQGKIAGQHY
+605 GHGITALVNGVRY
-618 RIGSARWLS
+618 RIGSARWLG
-627 LPAGQTASQGLAIYL
+627 LDPEQERGRGLAIYL
-642 ADESRLL
+642 ADEQKVL
-649 ARFILADTLRPDA
+649 ARFNLEDTLRPDA
-662 RALIQ
+662 RALIA

-673 LQTTILTGDSSAQAD
+673 LQTTVLTGDSSLQAD
-688 EVARELGVD
+688 EIARELGVD
-697 ELVKGVSP
+697 ELFKGVSP
-705 DGKLAYLKEHEARG
+705 DGKLAYLKAREAQG

-761 DDLSRLLEARTLAI
+761 DDLSRLLEARVLAM
-775 RTRKIIQ
+775 RTRKIII

-793 LVLPLAASG
+793 LVLPLAACG
-802 WLPPYVAAA
+802 WLPPYLAAA

>member
-1 MTGGFHPGDAASRQH
+1 MTG
-16 APCLDRSPC
+16 
-25 LPGQDAINAC
+25 C
-35 FHCGEPVPAGSRYA
+35 FHCGEPVPTGSDFT

-60 CPGCQAVAETI
+60 CPGCQAVAQTI
-71 MECGLSSYY
+71 LECGLASYY
-80 DHRTAPG
+80 EHRTAPG
-87 IKGELVPQELAA
+87 IKGELVPSELAA

-105 TEVQQDFVTDSGT
+105 AEVQQEFVTETGT
-118 GSHRMREILLSVEGL
+118 LREIQLSVEGL

-144 HLTGLAGLHY
+144 HLMGLPGLHY
-154 INVNTTTHRARIKW
+154 VNVNTTTHRARIKW
-168 DPDRLALSD
+168 DPDRLSLSD

-194 HTQEA
+194 HQQEA
-199 LYAKEVRSYM
+199 LYAREVRSYM
-209 FRLALAGLG
+209 FRMALAGLG

-237 EDEFMVYF
+237 EEEFMIYF

-293 SMWATVFNT
+293 SIWATVFNT
-302 GEVYFDSITMF
+302 GEVYYDSITMF
-313 VFFLLLGRFLELRA
+313 VFFLLLGRLLELRA

-346 TRIDEDGEHEV
+346 TRIDADGEHEV
-357 AAKMLQVGDRIR
+357 AAKTLRVGDRVR

-379 GLIVEGQASLNESM
+379 GIITLGQASLNEAM

-401 LKQVGD
+401 LKQAGD
-407 SVYAG
+407 PVFAG
-412 TINTDA
+412 TISTDA
-418 PLQIRVSHRIEES
+418 PLELRVSHPIEES
-431 RIAQIMRLQ
+431 RLAQIMRLQ
-440 DHALDD
+440 DSALDD

-452 MADQLS
+452 LADVLS

-466 IIAAAVWTFWHFHQ
+466 LIAAAVWTFWHFHA
-480 PEQAFWVTLAVLVAT
+480 PERAFWVTLSVLVAT

-510 ATANLTRNGILLRRG
+510 ATAHLTRSGILLRRG
-525 HVLDVLTKAN
+525 HVLDVLTRAN

-548 NISLISTTALAELSE
+548 NISLVGVQPLAELGE
-563 AQCLSIA
+563 DECLAIA

-588 AADEAVLLAASE
+588 GADDAVLLAASE

-605 GHGIQGKIAGQHY
+605 GHGIQGRIASKHY
-618 RIGSARWLS
+618 RIGSARWLGLS
-627 LPAGQTASQGLAIYL
+627 EKQNAAQGLAIYL
-642 ADESRLL
+642 TDETRPL
-649 ARFILADTLRPDA
+649 ARFTLADTVRADA
-662 RALIQ
+662 GALIQ

-673 LQTTILTGDSSAQAD
+673 LQTTILTGDSSPQAD
-688 EVARELGVD
+688 TVARGLEVD
-697 ELVKGVSP
+697 ELVKGVTP
-705 DGKLAYLKEHEARG
+705 DGKLAYLKAREAAG
-719 DINIMVGDG
+719 DISIMVGDG

-761 DDLSRLLEARTLAI
+761 DDLSRLLTARTLAL
-775 RTRKIIQ
+775 RTRRIIQ

-802 WLPPYVAAA
+802 WLPPYLAAA

>member
-1 MTGGFHPGDAASRQH
+1 MTG
-16 APCLDRSPC
+16 
-25 LPGQDAINAC
+25 C
-35 FHCGEPVPAGSRYA
+35 FHCGEPVPTGSDFT

-60 CPGCQAVAETI
+60 CPGCQAVAQTI
-71 MECGLSSYY
+71 LECGLASYY
-80 DHRTAPG
+80 EHRTAPG
-87 IKGELVPQELAA
+87 IKGELVPSELAA

-105 TEVQQDFVTDSGT
+105 AEVQQEFVTETGT
-118 GSHRMREILLSVEGL
+118 LREIQLSVEGL

-144 HLTGLAGLHY
+144 HLMGLAGLHY
-154 INVNTTTHRARIKW
+154 VNVNTTTHRARIKW
-168 DPDRLALSD
+168 DPDRLSLSD

-194 HTQEA
+194 HSQEA
-199 LYAKEVRSYM
+199 LYAREVRSYM
-209 FRLALAGLG
+209 FRMALAGLG

-224 CAVALYMDLFISV
+224 CAVALYMDFFISV
-237 EDEFMVYF
+237 EEEFMIYF

-293 SMWATVFNT
+293 SIWATVFNT
-302 GEVYFDSITMF
+302 GEVYYDSITMF
-313 VFFLLLGRFLELRA
+313 VFFLLLGRLLELRA

-346 TRIDEDGEHEV
+346 TRIDADGEHEV
-357 AAKMLQVGDRIR
+357 PAKTLRVGDRVR

-379 GLIVEGQASLNESM
+379 GIITLGQASLNEAM

-401 LKQVGD
+401 LKQAGD
-407 SVYAG
+407 PVFAG
-412 TINTDA
+412 TISTDA
-418 PLQIRVSHRIEES
+418 PLEIRVNHPIEES
-431 RIAQIMRLQ
+431 RLAQIMRLQ
-440 DHALDD
+440 DSALDD

-452 MADQLS
+452 LADVLS

-466 IIAAAVWTFWHFHQ
+466 LIAAAVWTFWHFHA
-480 PEQAFWVTLAVLVAT
+480 PERAFWVTLSVLVAT

-510 ATANLTRNGILLRRG
+510 ATAHLTRSGILLRRG
-525 HVLDVLTKAN
+525 HVLDVLTRAN

-548 NISLISTTALAELSE
+548 NISLVGVQPLAELGE
-563 AQCLSIA
+563 DECLAIA

-588 AADEAVLLAASE
+588 GADDAVLLAASG

-605 GHGIQGKIAGQHY
+605 GHGIEGRIAGKHY
-618 RIGSARWLS
+618 RIGSARWLGLS
-627 LPAGQTASQGLAIYL
+627 DKQNAAQGLAIYL
-642 ADESRLL
+642 ADETRPL
-649 ARFILADTLRPDA
+649 ARFTLADTVRADA
-662 RALIQ
+662 GALIQ
-667 AFKAAG
+667 AFKASG
-673 LQTTILTGDSSAQAD
+673 LQTTILTGDSSPQAD
-688 EVARELGVD
+688 TVARELGVD
-697 ELVKGVSP
+697 ELVKGVTP
-705 DGKLAYLKEHEARG
+705 DGKLAYLKARETAG
-719 DINIMVGDG
+719 DISIMVGDG

-761 DDLSRLLEARTLAI
+761 DDLSRLLTARTLAL
-775 RTRKIIQ
+775 RTRRIIQ

-802 WLPPYVAAA
+802 WLPPYLAAA

>member
-1 MTGGFHPGDAASRQH
+1 MTG
-16 APCLDRSPC
+16 
-25 LPGQDAINAC
+25 C
-35 FHCGEPVPAGSRYA
+35 FHCGEPVPTGSDFT

-60 CPGCQAVAETI
+60 CPGCQAVAQTI
-71 MECGLSSYY
+71 LECGLASYY
-80 DHRTAPG
+80 EHRTAPG
-87 IKGELVPQELAA
+87 IKGELVPSELAA

-105 TEVQQDFVTDSGT
+105 AEVQQEFVTETGT
-118 GSHRMREILLSVEGL
+118 LREIQLSVEGL

-144 HLTGLAGLHY
+144 HLMGLAGLHY
-154 INVNTTTHRARIKW
+154 VNVNTTTHRARIKW
-168 DPDRLALSD
+168 DPDRLSLSD

-194 HTQEA
+194 HSQEA
-199 LYAKEVRSYM
+199 LYAREVRSYM
-209 FRLALAGLG
+209 FRMALAGLG

-237 EDEFMVYF
+237 EEEFMIYF

-293 SMWATVFNT
+293 SIWATVFNT
-302 GEVYFDSITMF
+302 GEVYYDSITMF
-313 VFFLLLGRFLELRA
+313 VFFLLLGRLLELRA

-346 TRIDEDGEHEV
+346 TRIDADGEHEV
-357 AAKMLQVGDRIR
+357 PAKTLRVGDRVR

-379 GLIVEGQASLNESM
+379 GIITLGQASLNEAM

-401 LKQVGD
+401 LKQAGD
-407 SVYAG
+407 PVFAG
-412 TINTDA
+412 TISTDA
-418 PLQIRVSHRIEES
+418 PLEIRVNHPIEES
-431 RIAQIMRLQ
+431 RLAQIMRLQ
-440 DHALDD
+440 DSALDD

-452 MADQLS
+452 LADVLS

-466 IIAAAVWTFWHFHQ
+466 LIAAAVWTFWHFHA
-480 PEQAFWVTLAVLVAT
+480 PERAFWVTLSVLVAT

-510 ATANLTRNGILLRRG
+510 ATAHLTRSGILLRRS
-525 HVLDVLTKAN
+525 HVLDVLTRAN

-548 NISLISTTALAELSE
+548 NISLVGVQPLAELGE
-563 AQCLSIA
+563 DECLAIA

-588 AADEAVLLAASE
+588 GADDAVLLAASG

-605 GHGIQGKIAGQHY
+605 GHGIEGRIAGKHY
-618 RIGSARWLS
+618 RIGSARWLGLS
-627 LPAGQTASQGLAIYL
+627 DKQNAAQGLAIYL
-642 ADESRLL
+642 ADETRPL
-649 ARFILADTLRPDA
+649 ARFTLADTVRADA
-662 RALIQ
+662 GALIQ

-673 LQTTILTGDSSAQAD
+673 LQTTILTGDSSPQAD
-688 EVARELGVD
+688 TVARELGVD
-697 ELVKGVSP
+697 ELVKGVTP
-705 DGKLAYLKEHEARG
+705 DGKLAYLKARETAG
-719 DINIMVGDG
+719 DISIMVGDG

-761 DDLSRLLEARTLAI
+761 DDLSRLLTARTLAL
-775 RTRKIIQ
+775 RTRRIIQ

-802 WLPPYVAAA
+802 WLPPYLAAA

>member
-1 MTGGFHPGDAASRQH
+1 MSG
-16 APCLDRSPC
+16 
-25 LPGQDAINAC
+25 C

-71 MECGLSSYY
+71 LECGLASYY
-80 DHRTAPG
+80 EHRTAPG
-87 IKGELVPQELAA
+87 TKGELVPAELAA

-105 TEVQQDFVTDSGT
+105 AEVQQDFVTDSAT
-118 GSHRMREILLSVEGL
+118 GSHKVREIQLTVEGL

-144 HLTGLAGLHY
+144 HLGNLTGLHY

-168 DPDRLALSD
+168 DPDRLSLSD

-194 HTQEA
+194 HQQEA

-237 EDEFMVYF
+237 EEEFMVYF

-302 GEVYFDSITMF
+302 GEVYYDSITMF

-346 TRIDEDGEHEV
+346 TRLDEDGEHEV
-357 AAKMLQVGDRIR
+357 AAKTLQVGDRVR

-379 GLIVEGQASLNESM
+379 GIILLGQASLNESM

-401 LKQVGD
+401 LKQAGD
-407 SVYAG
+407 AVYAG

-418 PLQIRVSHRIEES
+418 PLEIRVSHRIEES
-431 RIAQIMRLQ
+431 RLAQIMRLQ

-452 MADQLS
+452 MADVLS

-466 IIAAAVWTFWHFHQ
+466 FIAAGVWTFWHFHQ

-510 ATANLTRNGILLRRG
+510 ATARLTRAGILLRRG
-525 HVLDVLTKAN
+525 HVLDVLTRAT

-548 NISLISTTALAELSE
+548 NISLTRTEALGNFDE
-563 AQCLSIA
+563 ARCLAIA

-578 HPIARAFRSK
+578 HPIARAFRSN
-588 AADEAVLLAASE
+588 AADDAVLLAASK

-605 GHGIQGKIAGQHY
+605 GHGIEGVIEGRHY
-618 RIGSARWLS
+618 RLGSARWLGIS
-627 LPAGQTASQGLAIYL
+627 DAHEEQADGLVIYL
-642 ADESRLL
+642 ADEDRAL
-649 ARFILADTLRPDA
+649 ARFLLTDTLRPDA
-662 RALIQ
+662 KALIQ

-673 LQTTILTGDSSAQAD
+673 LKTTILTGDSSAQAD

-697 ELVKGVSP
+697 ELVKGVTP

-719 DINIMVGDG
+719 DISIMVGDG

-761 DDLSRLLEARTLAI
+761 DDLSRLLDARALAL
-775 RTRKIIQ
+775 RTRKVIK

>member
-1 MTGGFHPGDAASRQH
+1 MTG
-16 APCLDRSPC
+16 
-25 LPGQDAINAC
+25 C
-35 FHCGEPVPAGSRYA
+35 FHCGEPVSTGSDFT

-60 CPGCQAVAETI
+60 CPGCQAVAQTI
-71 MECGLSSYY
+71 LECGLASYY
-80 DHRTAPG
+80 EHRTAPG
-87 IKGELVPQELAA
+87 IKGELVPSELAA

-105 TEVQQDFVTDSGT
+105 AEVQQEFVTETGT
-118 GSHRMREILLSVEGL
+118 LREIQLSVEGL

-144 HLTGLAGLHY
+144 HLMGLPGLHY
-154 INVNTTTHRARIKW
+154 VNVNTTTHRARIKW
-168 DPDRLALSD
+168 DPDRLSLSD

-194 HTQEA
+194 HSQEA
-199 LYAKEVRSYM
+199 LYAREVRSYM
-209 FRLALAGLG
+209 FRMALAGLG

-224 CAVALYMDLFISV
+224 CAVALYMDLLISV
-237 EDEFMVYF
+237 EEEFMIYF

-260 AQPFYVGAWR
+260 AQPFYAGAWR
-270 SLKQGHLSMDV
+270 SLRQGHLSMDV

-293 SMWATVFNT
+293 SIWATVFNT
-302 GEVYFDSITMF
+302 GEVYYDSITMF
-313 VFFLLLGRFLELRA
+313 VFFLLLGRLLELRA

-346 TRIDEDGEHEV
+346 TRIDTDGEHEV
-357 AAKMLQVGDRIR
+357 AAKTLRVGDRVR

-379 GLIVEGQASLNESM
+379 GIITLGQASLNEAM

-401 LKQVGD
+401 LKQAGD
-407 SVYAG
+407 PVFAG

-418 PLQIRVSHRIEES
+418 PLEIRVSHPIEES
-431 RIAQIMRLQ
+431 RLAQIMRLQ

-452 MADQLS
+452 LADVLS

-466 IIAAAVWTFWHFHQ
+466 LIAAGVWTFWHFHD
-480 PEQAFWVTLAVLVAT
+480 PERAFWVTLSVLVAT

-510 ATANLTRNGILLRRG
+510 ATAHLTRSGILLRRG
-525 HVLDVLTKAN
+525 HVLDVLTRAN

-548 NISLISTTALAELSE
+548 NISLVGVQPLAGLGKDE
-563 AQCLSIA
+563 CLAIA

-578 HPIARAFRSK
+578 HPIARAFRSQG
-588 AADEAVLLAASE
+588 AEDAMLPASE

-605 GHGIQGKIAGQHY
+605 GHGIQGRIAGKHY
-618 RIGSARWLS
+618 RIGSPRWLA
-627 LPAGQTASQGLAIYL
+627 LADEQEATQGLAIYL
-642 ADESRLL
+642 ADETGPL
-649 ARFILADTLRPDA
+649 ARFTLADTVRADA
-662 RALIQ
+662 GALIQ

-673 LQTTILTGDSSAQAD
+673 LQTTILTGDSSPQAD
-688 EVARELGVD
+688 AVARELGVD
-697 ELVKGVSP
+697 ELVKGVTP
-705 DGKLAYLKEHEARG
+705 DGKLAYLKAREAAG
-719 DINIMVGDG
+719 DISIMVGDG

-761 DDLSRLLEARTLAI
+761 DDLSRLLTARALAL
-775 RTRKIIQ
+775 RTRRIIQ

-802 WLPPYVAAA
+802 WLPPYLAAA

>member
-1 MTGGFHPGDAASRQH
+1 MSG
-16 APCLDRSPC
+16 
-25 LPGQDAINAC
+25 C

-71 MECGLSSYY
+71 LECGLASYY
-80 DHRTAPG
+80 EHRTAPG
-87 IKGELVPQELAA
+87 TKGELVPAELAA

-105 TEVQQDFVTDSGT
+105 AEVQQDFVTDSAT
-118 GSHRMREILLSVEGL
+118 GSHKVREIQLTVEGL

-144 HLTGLAGLHY
+144 HLGNLAGLYY

-168 DPDRLALSD
+168 DPDRLSLSD

-194 HTQEA
+194 HQQEA

-237 EDEFMVYF
+237 EEEFMVYF

-270 SLKQGHLSMDV
+270 SLRQGHLSMDV

-302 GEVYFDSITMF
+302 GEVYYDSITMF

-346 TRIDEDGEHEV
+346 TRLDEDGEHEV
-357 AAKMLQVGDRIR
+357 AAKTLQVGDRVR

-379 GLIVEGQASLNESM
+379 GIILLGQASLNESM

-401 LKQVGD
+401 LKQAGD
-407 SVYAG
+407 AVYAG

-418 PLQIRVSHRIEES
+418 PLEIRVSHRIEES
-431 RIAQIMRLQ
+431 RLAQIMRLQ

-452 MADQLS
+452 MADVLS

-466 IIAAAVWTFWHFHQ
+466 FIAAGVWTFWHFHQ

-510 ATANLTRNGILLRRG
+510 ATARLTRAGILLRRG
-525 HVLDVLTKAN
+525 HVLDVLTRAN

-548 NISLISTTALAELSE
+548 NISLTETEALGNLDA
-563 AQCLSIA
+563 ARCHAIA

-578 HPIARAFRSK
+578 HPIARAFRSN
-588 AADEAVLLAASE
+588 AAEDAVLLAASK

-605 GHGIQGKIAGQHY
+605 GHGIEGVIDGRHY
-618 RIGSARWLS
+618 RLGSARWLGIS
-627 LPAGQTASQGLAIYL
+627 DAQETRADGLVIYL
-642 ADESRLL
+642 ADEDRAL
-649 ARFILADTLRPDA
+649 ARFLLTDTLRPDA
-662 RALIQ
+662 KALIQ

-673 LQTTILTGDSSAQAD
+673 LKTTILTGDSSAQAD

-697 ELVKGVSP
+697 ELVKGVTP
-705 DGKLAYLKEHEARG
+705 DGKLAYLKEHEAHG
-719 DINIMVGDG
+719 DISIMVGDG

-761 DDLSRLLEARTLAI
+761 DDLSRLLDARALAL
-775 RTRKIIQ
+775 RTRKIIK

>member
-1 MTGGFHPGDAASRQH
+1 MTG
-16 APCLDRSPC
+16 
-25 LPGQDAINAC
+25 C
-35 FHCGEPVPAGSRYA
+35 FHCGEPVPTGSDFT

-60 CPGCQAVAETI
+60 CPGCQAVAQTI
-71 MECGLSSYY
+71 LECGLASYY
-80 DHRTAPG
+80 EHRTAPG
-87 IKGELVPQELAA
+87 IKGELVPSELAA

-105 TEVQQDFVTDSGT
+105 AEVQQEFVTETGT
-118 GSHRMREILLSVEGL
+118 LREIQLSVEGL

-144 HLTGLAGLHY
+144 HLMGLAGLHY
-154 INVNTTTHRARIKW
+154 VNVNTTTHRARIKW
-168 DPDRLALSD
+168 DPDRLSLSD

-194 HTQEA
+194 HSQEA
-199 LYAKEVRSYM
+199 LYAREVRSYM
-209 FRLALAGLG
+209 FRMALAGLG

-224 CAVALYMDLFISV
+224 CAVALYMDFFISV
-237 EDEFMVYF
+237 EEEFMIYF

-293 SMWATVFNT
+293 SIWATVFNT
-302 GEVYFDSITMF
+302 GEVYYDSITMF
-313 VFFLLLGRFLELRA
+313 VFFLLLGRLLELRA

-346 TRIDEDGEHEV
+346 TRIDADGEHEV
-357 AAKMLQVGDRIR
+357 PAKTLRVGDRVR

-379 GLIVEGQASLNESM
+379 GIITLGQASLNEAM

-401 LKQVGD
+401 LKQAGAPVF
-407 SVYAG
+407 AG
-412 TINTDA
+412 TISTDA
-418 PLQIRVSHRIEES
+418 PLEIRVNHPIEES
-431 RIAQIMRLQ
+431 RLAQIMRLQ
-440 DHALDD
+440 DSALDD

-452 MADQLS
+452 LADVLS

-466 IIAAAVWTFWHFHQ
+466 LIAAAVWTFWHFHA
-480 PEQAFWVTLAVLVAT
+480 PERAFWVTLSVLVAT

-510 ATANLTRNGILLRRG
+510 ATAHLTRSGILLRRG
-525 HVLDVLTKAN
+525 HVLDVLTRAN

-548 NISLISTTALAELSE
+548 NISLVGVQPLAELGE
-563 AQCLSIA
+563 DECLAIA

-588 AADEAVLLAASE
+588 GADDAVLLAASG

-605 GHGIQGKIAGQHY
+605 GHGIEGRIAGKHY
-618 RIGSARWLS
+618 RIGSARWLGLS
-627 LPAGQTASQGLAIYL
+627 DKQNAAQGLAIYL
-642 ADESRLL
+642 ADETRPL
-649 ARFILADTLRPDA
+649 ARFTLADTVRADA
-662 RALIQ
+662 GALIQ

-673 LQTTILTGDSSAQAD
+673 LQTTILTGDSSPQAD
-688 EVARELGVD
+688 TVARELGVD
-697 ELVKGVSP
+697 ELVKGVTP
-705 DGKLAYLKEHEARG
+705 DGKLAYLKARETAG
-719 DINIMVGDG
+719 DISIMVGDG

-761 DDLSRLLEARTLAI
+761 DDLSRLLTARTLAL
-775 RTRKIIQ
+775 RTRRIIQ

-802 WLPPYVAAA
+802 WLPPYLAAA

>member
-1 MTGGFHPGDAASRQH
+1 MTP
-16 APCLDRSPC
+16 
-25 LPGQDAINAC
+25 C
-35 FHCGEPVPAGSRYA
+35 FHCGEPVPANCSYS

-55 VQPMC
+55 VRPMC

-71 MECGLSSYY
+71 MECGLASYY
-80 DHRTAPG
+80 DHRTSPG
-87 IKGELVPQELAA
+87 IKGELVPEELAA

-105 TEVQQDFVTDSGT
+105 AEVQQEFVTDSGT
-118 GSHRMREILLSVEGL
+118 GRETTREIQLTVEGL

-144 HLTGLAGLHY
+144 HLMTLSGLRY

-168 DPDRLALSD
+168 DPAQLSLSD

-194 HTQEA
+194 HQQEA

-260 AQPFYVGAWR
+260 AQPFYINAWR

-287 IGAFVA
+287 IGAFIA

-302 GEVYFDSITMF
+302 GEVYYDSITMF

-346 TRIDEDGEHEV
+346 TLIDQDGEREV
-357 AAKMLQVGDRIR
+357 AAKTLQVGDRVR

-379 GLIVEGQASLNESM
+379 GVIVAGEASLNEAM

-401 LKQVGD
+401 FKQCGD
-407 SVYAG
+407 LVYAG

-418 PLQIRVSHRIEES
+418 PLQIRVTHRIEES
-431 RIAQIMRLQ
+431 RISQIMRLQ

-480 PEQAFWVTLAVLVAT
+480 PEQAFWIALAVLVAT

-525 HVLDVLTKAN
+525 HVLDILTKAN

-548 NISLISTTALAELSE
+548 EIRLSATTVLGTLDADR
-563 AQCLSIA
+563 CLSIA
-570 RALEAYSE
+570 RALEAQSE
-578 HPIARAFRSK
+578 HPIARAFRLP
-588 AADEAVLLAASE
+588 ADEVALLPQASE
-600 VTPVI
+600 ITPVI
-605 GHGIQGKIAGQHY
+605 GHGITGLVDGVRY
-618 RIGSARWLS
+618 RIGSARWLGMES
-627 LPAGQTASQGLAIYL
+627 NDNPEHGLAIYL
-642 ADESRLL
+642 ADEQQLL
-649 ARFILADTLRPDA
+649 ARFELDDTLRPDA
-662 RALIQ
+662 KALIE

-673 LQTTILTGDSSAQAD
+673 LQTTILTGDSSPQAD
-688 EVARELGVD
+688 EIARILGVD
-697 ELVKGVSP
+697 ELVKGVTP
-705 DGKLAYLKEHEARG
+705 DCKLAYLKAREAEG
-719 DINIMVGDG
+719 EISIMVGDG

-761 DDLSRLLEARTLAI
+761 DDLSRLLDARRLAL
-775 RTRKIIQ
+775 RTRKIII
-782 ENFAWSIGYNL
+782 ENFTWSIGYNL
-793 LVLPLAASG
+793 LVLPLAACG
-802 WLPPYVAAA
+802 WLPPYLAAA

>member
-1 MTGGFHPGDAASRQH
+1 
-16 APCLDRSPC
+16 
-25 LPGQDAINAC
+25 
-35 FHCGEPVPAGSRYA
+35 
-49 LEIKGI
+49 
-55 VQPMC
+55 MC

-71 MECGLSSYY
+71 MECGLASYY

-87 IKGELVPQELAA
+87 IKGELVPEELAA

-105 TEVQQDFVTDSGT
+105 AEVQQEFVTDSGT
-118 GSHRMREILLSVEGL
+118 GRETTREIQLTVEGL

-144 HLTGLAGLHY
+144 HLMTLSGLRY

-168 DPDRLALSD
+168 DPAQLSLSD

-194 HTQEA
+194 HQQEA

-260 AQPFYVGAWR
+260 AQPFYINAWR

-287 IGAFVA
+287 IGAFIA

-302 GEVYFDSITMF
+302 GEVYYDSITMF

-346 TRIDEDGEHEV
+346 TLIDQDGEREV
-357 AAKMLQVGDRIR
+357 AAKTLQVGDRVR

-379 GLIVEGQASLNESM
+379 GVIVAGEASLNEAM

-401 LKQVGD
+401 FKQRGD
-407 SVYAG
+407 LVYAG

-418 PLQIRVSHRIEES
+418 PLRIRVTHRIEES
-431 RIAQIMRLQ
+431 RISQIMRLQ

-466 IIAAAVWTFWHFHQ
+466 IIAATVWTFWHFHQ
-480 PEQAFWVTLAVLVAT
+480 PEQAFWIALAVLVAT

-525 HVLDVLTKAN
+525 HVLDILTKAN

-548 NISLISTTALAELSE
+548 EIRLCATTVMGTLDADR
-563 AQCLSIA
+563 CLSIA
-570 RALEAYSE
+570 RALEAQSE
-578 HPIARAFRSK
+578 HPIARAFRLP
-588 AADEAVLLAASE
+588 ADEVALLPQASE
-600 VTPVI
+600 ITPVI
-605 GHGIQGKIAGQHY
+605 GHGITGLVDGVRY
-618 RIGSARWLS
+618 RIGSASWLGIES
-627 LPAGQTASQGLAIYL
+627 DDNAQHGLAIYL
-642 ADESRLL
+642 ADEQQLL
-649 ARFILADTLRPDA
+649 ARFELDDTLRPDA
-662 RALIQ
+662 KALIE

-673 LQTTILTGDSSAQAD
+673 LQTTILTGDSSPQAD
-688 EVARELGVD
+688 EIARTLGVD
-697 ELVKGVSP
+697 ELVKGVTP
-705 DGKLAYLKEHEARG
+705 DGKLAYLKAREAEG
-719 DINIMVGDG
+719 EISIMVGDG

-761 DDLSRLLEARTLAI
+761 DDLSRLLDARRLAL
-775 RTRKIIQ
+775 RTRKIII
-782 ENFAWSIGYNL
+782 ENFTWSIGYNL
-793 LVLPLAASG
+793 LVLPLAACG
-802 WLPPYVAAA
+802 WLPPYLAAA

>member
-1 MTGGFHPGDAASRQH
+1 MTP
-16 APCLDRSPC
+16 
-25 LPGQDAINAC
+25 C
-35 FHCGEPVPAGSRYA
+35 FHCGEPVPANSGYS

-55 VQPMC
+55 VRPMC

-71 MECGLSSYY
+71 MECGLASYY

-87 IKGELVPQELAA
+87 IKGELVPEELAA

-105 TEVQQDFVTDSGT
+105 AEVQQEFVTDSGT
-118 GSHRMREILLSVEGL
+118 GRETTREIQLTVEGL

-144 HLTGLAGLHY
+144 HLMTLSGLRY

-168 DPDRLALSD
+168 DPAQLSLSD

-194 HTQEA
+194 HQQEA

-260 AQPFYVGAWR
+260 AQPFYINAWR

-287 IGAFVA
+287 IGAFIA

-302 GEVYFDSITMF
+302 GEVYYDSITMF

-346 TRIDEDGEHEV
+346 TLIDQDGEREV
-357 AAKMLQVGDRIR
+357 AAKTLQVGDRVR

-379 GLIVEGQASLNESM
+379 GVIVAGEASLNEAM

-401 LKQVGD
+401 FKQCGD
-407 SVYAG
+407 LVYAG

-418 PLQIRVSHRIEES
+418 PLQIRVTHRIEES
-431 RIAQIMRLQ
+431 RISQIMRLQ

-480 PEQAFWVTLAVLVAT
+480 PEQAFWIALAVLVAT

-525 HVLDVLTKAN
+525 HVLDILTKAN

-548 NISLISTTALAELSE
+548 EIRLSATTTLGTLDANR
-563 AQCLSIA
+563 CLSIA
-570 RALEAYSE
+570 RALESQSE
-578 HPIARAFRSK
+578 HPIARAFRLP
-588 AADEAVLLAASE
+588 ADEVALLPQASE
-600 VTPVI
+600 ITPVI
-605 GHGIQGKIAGQHY
+605 GHGITGLVDGVRY
-618 RIGSARWLS
+618 RIGSASWLGIES
-627 LPAGQTASQGLAIYL
+627 HDNAQHGLAIYL
-642 ADESRLL
+642 ADEQQLL
-649 ARFILADTLRPDA
+649 ARFELDDTLRPDA
-662 RALIQ
+662 KALIE

-673 LQTTILTGDSSAQAD
+673 LQTTILTGDSSPQAD
-688 EVARELGVD
+688 EIARTLGVD
-697 ELVKGVSP
+697 ELVKGVTP
-705 DGKLAYLKEHEARG
+705 DGKLAYLKAREAEG
-719 DINIMVGDG
+719 EISIMVGDG

-761 DDLSRLLEARTLAI
+761 DDLSRLLDARTLAL
-775 RTRKIIQ
+775 RTRKIII
-782 ENFAWSIGYNL
+782 ENFTWSIGYNL
-793 LVLPLAASG
+793 LVLPLAACG
-802 WLPPYVAAA
+802 WLPPYLAAA

-824 MRLNR
+824 VRLNR

>member
-1 MTGGFHPGDAASRQH
+1 MTG
-16 APCLDRSPC
+16 
-25 LPGQDAINAC
+25 C
-35 FHCGEPVPAGSRYA
+35 FHCGEPVSTGSDFT

-60 CPGCQAVAETI
+60 CPGCQAVAQTI
-71 MECGLSSYY
+71 LECGLASYY
-80 DHRTAPG
+80 EHRTAPG
-87 IKGELVPQELAA
+87 IKGELVPSELAA

-105 TEVQQDFVTDSGT
+105 AEVQQEFVTETGT
-118 GSHRMREILLSVEGL
+118 LREIQLSVEGL

-144 HLTGLAGLHY
+144 HLMGLAGLHY
-154 INVNTTTHRARIKW
+154 VNVNTTTHRARIKW
-168 DPDRLALSD
+168 DPDRLSLSD

-194 HTQEA
+194 HQQEA
-199 LYAKEVRSYM
+199 LYAREVRSYM
-209 FRLALAGLG
+209 FRMALAGLG

-224 CAVALYMDLFISV
+224 CAVALYMDFFISV
-237 EDEFMVYF
+237 EEEFMIYF

-293 SMWATVFNT
+293 SIWATVFNT
-302 GEVYFDSITMF
+302 GEVYYDSITMF
-313 VFFLLLGRFLELRA
+313 VFFLLLGRLLELRA

-346 TRIDEDGEHEV
+346 TRIDADGEHEV
-357 AAKMLQVGDRIR
+357 PAKTLRVGDRVR

-379 GLIVEGQASLNESM
+379 GIITLGQASLNEAM

-401 LKQVGD
+401 LKQAGD
-407 SVYAG
+407 PVFAG
-412 TINTDA
+412 TISTDA
-418 PLQIRVSHRIEES
+418 PLEIRVNHPIEES
-431 RIAQIMRLQ
+431 RLAQIMRLQ
-440 DHALDD
+440 DSALDD

-452 MADQLS
+452 LADVLS

-466 IIAAAVWTFWHFHQ
+466 LIAAAVWTFWHFHA
-480 PEQAFWVTLAVLVAT
+480 PERAFWVTLSVLVAT

-510 ATANLTRNGILLRRG
+510 ATAHLTRSGILLRRG
-525 HVLDVLTKAN
+525 HVLDVLTRAN

-548 NISLISTTALAELSE
+548 NISLVGVQPLAELGE
-563 AQCLSIA
+563 DECLAIA

-588 AADEAVLLAASE
+588 GADDAVLLAASG

-605 GHGIQGKIAGQHY
+605 GHGIEGRIAGKHY
-618 RIGSARWLS
+618 RIGSARWLGLS
-627 LPAGQTASQGLAIYL
+627 DKQNAAQGLAIYL
-642 ADESRLL
+642 ADETRPL
-649 ARFILADTLRPDA
+649 ARFTLADTVRADA
-662 RALIQ
+662 GALIQ

-673 LQTTILTGDSSAQAD
+673 LQTTILTGDSSPQAD
-688 EVARELGVD
+688 TVARELGVD
-697 ELVKGVSP
+697 ELVKGVTP
-705 DGKLAYLKEHEARG
+705 DGKLAYLKARETAG
-719 DINIMVGDG
+719 DISIMVGDG

-761 DDLSRLLEARTLAI
+761 DDLSRLLTARTLAL
-775 RTRKIIQ
+775 RTRRIIQ

-802 WLPPYVAAA
+802 WLPPYLAAA

>member
-1 MTGGFHPGDAASRQH
+1 MTG
-16 APCLDRSPC
+16 
-25 LPGQDAINAC
+25 C
-35 FHCGEPVPAGSRYA
+35 FHCGEPVSTGSDFT

-60 CPGCQAVAETI
+60 CPGCQAVAQTI
-71 MECGLSSYY
+71 LECGLASYY
-80 DHRTAPG
+80 EHRTAPG
-87 IKGELVPQELAA
+87 IKGELVPSELAA

-105 TEVQQDFVTDSGT
+105 AEVQQEFVTETGT
-118 GSHRMREILLSVEGL
+118 LREIQLSVEGL

-144 HLTGLAGLHY
+144 HLMGLPGLHY
-154 INVNTTTHRARIKW
+154 VNVNTTTHRARIKW
-168 DPDRLALSD
+168 DPDKLSLSD

-194 HTQEA
+194 HSQEA
-199 LYAKEVRSYM
+199 LYAREVRSYM
-209 FRLALAGLG
+209 FRMALAGLG

-237 EDEFMVYF
+237 EEEFMIYF

-260 AQPFYVGAWR
+260 AQPFYAGAWR
-270 SLKQGHLSMDV
+270 SLRQGHLSMDV

-293 SMWATVFNT
+293 SIWATVFNT
-302 GEVYFDSITMF
+302 GEVYYDSITMF
-313 VFFLLLGRFLELRA
+313 VFFLLLGRLLELRA

-346 TRIDEDGEHEV
+346 TRIDADGEHEV
-357 AAKMLQVGDRIR
+357 AAKTLRVGDRVR

-379 GLIVEGQASLNESM
+379 GIITLGQASLNEAM

-401 LKQVGD
+401 LKQAGD
-407 SVYAG
+407 PVFAG

-418 PLQIRVSHRIEES
+418 PLLIRVSHPIEES
-431 RIAQIMRLQ
+431 RLAQIMRLQ

-452 MADQLS
+452 LADVLS

-466 IIAAAVWTFWHFHQ
+466 LIAAGVWTFWHFHA
-480 PEQAFWVTLAVLVAT
+480 PERAFWVTLSVLVAT

-510 ATANLTRNGILLRRG
+510 ATAHLTRSGILLRRG
-525 HVLDVLTKAN
+525 HVLDVLTRAN

-548 NISLISTTALAELSE
+548 NISLVAIQPLAGLGEDE
-563 AQCLSIA
+563 CLAIA

-588 AADEAVLLAASE
+588 GAEDVMLPASE

-605 GHGIQGKIAGQHY
+605 GHGIQGRIAGKHY
-618 RIGSARWLS
+618 RIGSPRWLA
-627 LPAGQTASQGLAIYL
+627 LADEQEATQGLAIYL
-642 ADESRLL
+642 ADETGPL
-649 ARFILADTLRPDA
+649 ARFTLADTVRADA
-662 RALIQ
+662 GALIQ

-673 LQTTILTGDSSAQAD
+673 LQTTILTGDSSPQAD
-688 EVARELGVD
+688 AVARELGVD
-697 ELVKGVSP
+697 ELVKGVTP
-705 DGKLAYLKEHEARG
+705 DGKLAYLKAREAAG
-719 DINIMVGDG
+719 DISIMVGDG

-761 DDLSRLLEARTLAI
+761 DDLSRLLTARALAL
-775 RTRKIIQ
+775 RTRRIIQ

-802 WLPPYVAAA
+802 WLPPYLAAA

>member
-1 MTGGFHPGDAASRQH
+1 MTG
-16 APCLDRSPC
+16 
-25 LPGQDAINAC
+25 C
-35 FHCGEPVPAGSRYA
+35 FHCGEPVPTGSDFT

-60 CPGCQAVAETI
+60 CPGCQAVAQTI
-71 MECGLSSYY
+71 LECGLASYY
-80 DHRTAPG
+80 EHRTAPG
-87 IKGELVPQELAA
+87 IKGELVPSELAA

-105 TEVQQDFVTDSGT
+105 AEVQQEFVTETGT
-118 GSHRMREILLSVEGL
+118 LREIQLSVEGL

-144 HLTGLAGLHY
+144 HLMGLPGLHY
-154 INVNTTTHRARIKW
+154 VNVNTTTHRARIKW
-168 DPDRLALSD
+168 DPDRLSLSD

-194 HTQEA
+194 HQQEA
-199 LYAKEVRSYM
+199 LYAREVRSYM
-209 FRLALAGLG
+209 FRMALAGLG

-237 EDEFMVYF
+237 EEEFMIYF

-260 AQPFYVGAWR
+260 AQPFYAGAWR

-287 IGAFVA
+287 IGAFIA
-293 SMWATVFNT
+293 SIWATVFNT
-302 GEVYFDSITMF
+302 GEVYYDSITMF
-313 VFFLLLGRFLELRA
+313 VFFLLLGRLLELRV

-346 TRIDEDGEHEV
+346 TRIDAEGEHEV
-357 AAKMLQVGDRIR
+357 PAKTLRVGDRVR

-379 GLIVEGQASLNESM
+379 GIITQGQASLNEAM

-401 LKQVGD
+401 LKQAGD
-407 SVYAG
+407 PVFAG
-412 TINTDA
+412 TISTDA
-418 PLQIRVSHRIEES
+418 PLEIRVNHPIEES
-431 RIAQIMRLQ
+431 RLAQIMRLQ
-440 DHALDD
+440 DSALDD

-452 MADQLS
+452 LADVLS

-466 IIAAAVWTFWHFHQ
+466 LIAAAVWTFWHFHA
-480 PEQAFWVTLAVLVAT
+480 PERAFWVTLSVLVAT

-510 ATANLTRNGILLRRG
+510 ATAHLTRSGILLRRG
-525 HVLDVLTKAN
+525 HVLDVLTRAN

-548 NISLISTTALAELSE
+548 NISLVGVQLLAELGE
-563 AQCLSIA
+563 DECLAIA

-588 AADEAVLLAASE
+588 GADDAVLLAASG

-605 GHGIQGKIAGQHY
+605 GHGIEGRIAGKHY
-618 RIGSARWLS
+618 RIGSARWLGLS
-627 LPAGQTASQGLAIYL
+627 DKQNAAQGLAIYL
-642 ADESRLL
+642 ADETGPL
-649 ARFILADTLRPDA
+649 ARFTLADTVRADA
-662 RALIQ
+662 GALIQ

-673 LQTTILTGDSSAQAD
+673 LQTTILTGDSSPQAD
-688 EVARELGVD
+688 TVARELGVD
-697 ELVKGVSP
+697 ELVKGVTP
-705 DGKLAYLKEHEARG
+705 DGKLAYLKAQEAAG
-719 DINIMVGDG
+719 DISIMVGDG

-761 DDLSRLLEARTLAI
+761 DDLSRLLTARTLAL
-775 RTRKIIQ
+775 RTRRIIQ

-802 WLPPYVAAA
+802 WLPPYLAAA

>member
-1 MTGGFHPGDAASRQH
+1 MTG
-16 APCLDRSPC
+16 
-25 LPGQDAINAC
+25 C
-35 FHCGEPVPAGSRYA
+35 FHCGEPVSTGSDFT

-60 CPGCQAVAETI
+60 CPGCQAVAQTI
-71 MECGLSSYY
+71 LECGLASYY
-80 DHRTAPG
+80 EHRTAPG
-87 IKGELVPQELAA
+87 IKGELVPSELAA

-105 TEVQQDFVTDSGT
+105 AEVQQEFVTETGT
-118 GSHRMREILLSVEGL
+118 LREIQLSVEGL

-144 HLTGLAGLHY
+144 HLMGLPGLHY
-154 INVNTTTHRARIKW
+154 VNVNTTTHRARIKW
-168 DPDRLALSD
+168 DPDKLSLSD

-194 HTQEA
+194 HSQEA
-199 LYAKEVRSYM
+199 LYAREVRSYM
-209 FRLALAGLG
+209 FRMALAGLG

-237 EDEFMVYF
+237 EEEFMIYF

-260 AQPFYVGAWR
+260 AQPFYAGAWR
-270 SLKQGHLSMDV
+270 SLRQGHLSMDV

-293 SMWATVFNT
+293 SIWATVFNT
-302 GEVYFDSITMF
+302 GEVYYDSITMF
-313 VFFLLLGRFLELRA
+313 VFFLLLGRLLELRA

-346 TRIDEDGEHEV
+346 TRIDADGEHEV
-357 AAKMLQVGDRIR
+357 AAKTLRVGDRVR

-379 GLIVEGQASLNESM
+379 GIITLGQASLNEAM

-401 LKQVGD
+401 LKQAGD
-407 SVYAG
+407 PVFAG

-418 PLQIRVSHRIEES
+418 PLEIRVSHPIEES
-431 RIAQIMRLQ
+431 RLAQIMRLQ

-452 MADQLS
+452 LADVLS

-466 IIAAAVWTFWHFHQ
+466 LIAAGVWTFWHFHD
-480 PEQAFWVTLAVLVAT
+480 PERAFWVTLSVLVAT

-510 ATANLTRNGILLRRG
+510 ATAHLTRRGILLRRG
-525 HVLDVLTKAN
+525 HVLDVLTRAN

-548 NISLISTTALAELSE
+548 NISLVGVQPLAGLGKDE
-563 AQCLSIA
+563 CLAIA

-578 HPIARAFRSK
+578 HPIARAFRSQG
-588 AADEAVLLAASE
+588 AEDAVLPASE

-605 GHGIQGKIAGQHY
+605 GHGIQGRIAGKHY
-618 RIGSARWLS
+618 RIGSARWLA
-627 LPAGQTASQGLAIYL
+627 LADEQEATQGLAIYL
-642 ADESRLL
+642 ADETGPL
-649 ARFILADTLRPDA
+649 ARFTLADTVRADA
-662 RALIQ
+662 GALIQ

-673 LQTTILTGDSSAQAD
+673 LQTTILTGDSSPQAD
-688 EVARELGVD
+688 AVARELGVD
-697 ELVKGVSP
+697 ELVKGVTP
-705 DGKLAYLKEHEARG
+705 DGKLAYLKAREAAG
-719 DINIMVGDG
+719 DISIMVGDG

-761 DDLSRLLEARTLAI
+761 DDLSRLLTARALAL
-775 RTRKIIQ
+775 RTRRIIQ

-802 WLPPYVAAA
+802 WLPPYLAAA

>member
-1 MTGGFHPGDAASRQH
+1 MTG
-16 APCLDRSPC
+16 
-25 LPGQDAINAC
+25 C
-35 FHCGEPVPAGSRYA
+35 FHCGEPVPTGSDFT

-60 CPGCQAVAETI
+60 CPGCQAVAQTI
-71 MECGLSSYY
+71 LECGLASYY
-80 DHRTAPG
+80 EHRTAPG
-87 IKGELVPQELAA
+87 IKGELVPSELAA

-105 TEVQQDFVTDSGT
+105 AEVQQEFVTETGT
-118 GSHRMREILLSVEGL
+118 LREIQLSVEGL

-144 HLTGLAGLHY
+144 HLMGLPGLHY
-154 INVNTTTHRARIKW
+154 VNVNTTTHRARIKW
-168 DPDRLALSD
+168 DPDKLSLSD

-194 HTQEA
+194 HQQEA
-199 LYAKEVRSYM
+199 LYAREVRSYM
-209 FRLALAGLG
+209 FRMALAGLG

-237 EDEFMVYF
+237 EEEFMIYF

-260 AQPFYVGAWR
+260 AQPFYAGAWR

-287 IGAFVA
+287 IGAFIA
-293 SMWATVFNT
+293 SIWATVFNT
-302 GEVYFDSITMF
+302 GEVYYDSITMF
-313 VFFLLLGRFLELRA
+313 VFFLLLGRLLELRA

-346 TRIDEDGEHEV
+346 TRIDAEGEHEV
-357 AAKMLQVGDRIR
+357 PAKTLRVGDRVR

-379 GLIVEGQASLNESM
+379 GIITLGQASLNEAM

-401 LKQVGD
+401 LKQAGD
-407 SVYAG
+407 PVFAG
-412 TINTDA
+412 TISTDA
-418 PLQIRVSHRIEES
+418 PLEIRVNHPIEES
-431 RIAQIMRLQ
+431 RLAQIMRLQ
-440 DHALDD
+440 DSALDD

-452 MADQLS
+452 LADVLS

-466 IIAAAVWTFWHFHQ
+466 LIAAAVWTFWHFHA
-480 PEQAFWVTLAVLVAT
+480 PERAFWVTLSVLVAT

-510 ATANLTRNGILLRRG
+510 ATAHLTRSGILLRRG
-525 HVLDVLTKAN
+525 HVLDVLTRAN

-548 NISLISTTALAELSE
+548 NISLVGIQPLAELGE
-563 AQCLSIA
+563 DECLAIA

-588 AADEAVLLAASE
+588 GADDAVLLAASG

-605 GHGIQGKIAGQHY
+605 GHGIEGRIAGKHY
-618 RIGSARWLS
+618 RIGSARWLGLS
-627 LPAGQTASQGLAIYL
+627 DKQNAAQGLAIYL
-642 ADESRLL
+642 ADETRPL
-649 ARFILADTLRPDA
+649 ARFTLADTVRADA
-662 RALIQ
+662 GALIQ

-673 LQTTILTGDSSAQAD
+673 LQTTILSGDSSPQAD
-688 EVARELGVD
+688 TVARELGVD
-697 ELVKGVSP
+697 ELVKGVTP
-705 DGKLAYLKEHEARG
+705 DGKLAYLKARETAG
-719 DINIMVGDG
+719 DISIMVGDG

-761 DDLSRLLEARTLAI
+761 DDLSRLLTARTLAL
-775 RTRKIIQ
+775 RTRRIIQ

-802 WLPPYVAAA
+802 WLPPYLAAA

>member
-1 MTGGFHPGDAASRQH
+1 MTG
-16 APCLDRSPC
+16 
-25 LPGQDAINAC
+25 C
-35 FHCGEPVPAGSRYA
+35 FHCGEPVSTGSDFT

-60 CPGCQAVAETI
+60 CPGCQAVAQTI
-71 MECGLSSYY
+71 LECGLASYY
-80 DHRTAPG
+80 EHRTAPG
-87 IKGELVPQELAA
+87 IKGELVPSELAA

-105 TEVQQDFVTDSGT
+105 AEVQQEFVTETGT
-118 GSHRMREILLSVEGL
+118 LREIQLSVEGL

-144 HLTGLAGLHY
+144 HLMGLPGLHY
-154 INVNTTTHRARIKW
+154 VNVNTTTHRARIKW
-168 DPDRLALSD
+168 DPDRLSLSD

-194 HTQEA
+194 HSQEA
-199 LYAKEVRSYM
+199 LYAREVRSYM
-209 FRLALAGLG
+209 FRMALAGLG

-237 EDEFMVYF
+237 EEEFMIYF

-260 AQPFYVGAWR
+260 AQPFYAGAWR
-270 SLKQGHLSMDV
+270 SLRQGHLSMDV

-293 SMWATVFNT
+293 SIWATVFNT
-302 GEVYFDSITMF
+302 GEVYYDSITMF
-313 VFFLLLGRFLELRA
+313 VFFLLLGRLLELRA

-346 TRIDEDGEHEV
+346 TRIDADGEHEV
-357 AAKMLQVGDRIR
+357 AAKTLRVGDRVR

-379 GLIVEGQASLNESM
+379 GIITLGQASLNEAM

-401 LKQVGD
+401 LKQAGD
-407 SVYAG
+407 PVFAG

-418 PLQIRVSHRIEES
+418 PLEIRVSHPIEES
-431 RIAQIMRLQ
+431 RLAQIMRLQ

-452 MADQLS
+452 LADVLS

-466 IIAAAVWTFWHFHQ
+466 LIAAGVWTFWHFHD
-480 PEQAFWVTLAVLVAT
+480 PERAFWVTLSVLVAT

-510 ATANLTRNGILLRRG
+510 ATAHLTRSGILLRRG
-525 HVLDVLTKAN
+525 HVLDVLTRAN

-548 NISLISTTALAELSE
+548 NISLVGVQPLAGLGKDE
-563 AQCLSIA
+563 CLAIA

-578 HPIARAFRSK
+578 HPIARAFRSQG
-588 AADEAVLLAASE
+588 AEDAVLPAASE

-605 GHGIQGKIAGQHY
+605 GHGIQGRIAGKHY
-618 RIGSARWLS
+618 RIGSPRWLA
-627 LPAGQTASQGLAIYL
+627 LADEQEATQGLAIYL
-642 ADESRLL
+642 ADETGPL
-649 ARFILADTLRPDA
+649 ARFTLADTVRADA
-662 RALIQ
+662 GALIQ

-673 LQTTILTGDSSAQAD
+673 LQTTILTGDSSPQAD
-688 EVARELGVD
+688 AVARELGVD
-697 ELVKGVSP
+697 ELVKGVTP
-705 DGKLAYLKEHEARG
+705 DGKLAYLKAREAAG
-719 DINIMVGDG
+719 DISIMVGDG

-761 DDLSRLLEARTLAI
+761 DDLSRLLTARALAL
-775 RTRKIIQ
+775 RTRRIIQ

-802 WLPPYVAAA
+802 WLPPYLAAA

>member
-1 MTGGFHPGDAASRQH
+1 MSG
-16 APCLDRSPC
+16 
-25 LPGQDAINAC
+25 C
-35 FHCGEPVPAGSRYA
+35 FHCGEPVPTGSRYA

-71 MECGLSSYY
+71 LECGLASYY
-80 DHRTAPG
+80 EHRTAPG
-87 IKGELVPQELAA
+87 TKGELVPAELAA

-105 TEVQQDFVTDSGT
+105 AEVQQDFVTDSAT
-118 GSHRMREILLSVEGL
+118 GSHKVREIQLTVEGL

-144 HLTGLAGLHY
+144 HLGNLAGLHY

-168 DPDRLALSD
+168 DPDQLSLSD

-194 HTQEA
+194 HRQEA

-237 EDEFMVYF
+237 EEEFMVYF

-270 SLKQGHLSMDV
+270 SLRQGHLSMDV

-302 GEVYFDSITMF
+302 GEVYYDSITMF

-346 TRIDEDGEHEV
+346 TRLDEDGEHEV
-357 AAKMLQVGDRIR
+357 AAKTLQVGDRVR

-379 GLIVEGQASLNESM
+379 GIILLGQASLNESM

-401 LKQVGD
+401 LKQAGD
-407 SVYAG
+407 AVYAG

-418 PLQIRVSHRIEES
+418 PLEIRVSHRIEES
-431 RIAQIMRLQ
+431 RLAQIMRLQ

-452 MADQLS
+452 MADVLS

-466 IIAAAVWTFWHFHQ
+466 FIAAGVWTFWHFHQ

-510 ATANLTRNGILLRRG
+510 ATARLTRAGILLRRG
-525 HVLDVLTKAN
+525 HVLDVLTRAN

-548 NISLISTTALAELSE
+548 NISLTSTEALGNFDE
-563 AQCLSIA
+563 ARCLAIA

-578 HPIARAFRSK
+578 HPIARAFRSN
-588 AADEAVLLAASE
+588 AADDAVLLAASK

-605 GHGIQGKIAGQHY
+605 GHGIEGMIEGRHY
-618 RIGSARWLS
+618 RLGSARWLGIS
-627 LPAGQTASQGLAIYL
+627 DAQEAQADGLVIYL
-642 ADESRLL
+642 ADEDRAL
-649 ARFILADTLRPDA
+649 ARFLLTDTLRPDA
-662 RALIQ
+662 KALIQ
-667 AFKAAG
+667 AFKEAG
-673 LQTTILTGDSSAQAD
+673 LKTTILTGDSSPQAD

-697 ELVKGVSP
+697 ELVKGVTP

-719 DINIMVGDG
+719 DISIMVGDG

-761 DDLSRLLEARTLAI
+761 DDLSRLLDARALAL
-775 RTRKIIQ
+775 RTRKIIK

>member
-1 MTGGFHPGDAASRQH
+1 MTP
-16 APCLDRSPC
+16 
-25 LPGQDAINAC
+25 C
-35 FHCGEPVPAGSRYA
+35 FHCGEPVPANSGYS

-55 VQPMC
+55 VHPMC

-71 MECGLSSYY
+71 MECGLASYY

-87 IKGELVPQELAA
+87 TKGDLVPEELAA

-105 TEVQQDFVTDSGT
+105 AEVQQEFVTDSGT
-118 GSHRMREILLSVEGL
+118 LREIQLTVEGL

-144 HLTGLAGLHY
+144 HLMTLGGLRY

-168 DPDRLALSD
+168 DPDQLSLSD
-177 ILKGFAKIG
+177 ILKGFAQIG

-194 HTQEA
+194 HQQEA

-224 CAVALYMDLFISV
+224 CAVALYMDLFTSV

-270 SLKQGHLSMDV
+270 SLRQGHLSMDV

-287 IGAFVA
+287 IGAFIA

-302 GEVYFDSITMF
+302 GEVYYDSITMF

-346 TRIDEDGEHEV
+346 TRIDDEGEHEV
-357 AAKMLQVGDRIR
+357 AAKTLQVGDRVR

-379 GLIVEGQASLNESM
+379 GIIVEGQASLNESM

-401 LKQVGD
+401 LKQRGD
-407 SVYAG
+407 QVYAG

-480 PEQAFWVTLAVLVAT
+480 PDQAFWVTLAVLVAT

-548 NISLISTTALAELSE
+548 EISLTGTTTLADVEE
-563 AQCLSIA
+563 AHCLAIA
-570 RALEAYSE
+570 RAMEAQSE
-578 HPIARAFRSK
+578 HPIARAFRLPVDSIS
-588 AADEAVLLAASE
+588 VLPSTRE
-600 VTPVI
+600 ITPVI
-605 GHGIQGKIAGQHY
+605 GHGITALVDGVRY
-618 RIGSARWLS
+618 RIGSARWLG
-627 LPAGQTASQGLAIYL
+627 LDPAQERGRGLAIYL
-642 ADESRLL
+642 ADEQQVL
-649 ARFILADTLRPDA
+649 ARFNLEDTLRPDA
-662 RALIQ
+662 RALIA

-673 LQTTILTGDSSAQAD
+673 LQTTVLTGDSSLQAD
-688 EVARELGVD
+688 EIARELGVD

-705 DGKLAYLKEHEARG
+705 DGKLAYLKTREAQG
-719 DINIMVGDG
+719 DISIMVGDG

-761 DDLSRLLEARTLAI
+761 DDLSRLLEARVLAM
-775 RTRKIIQ
+775 RTRKIII

-793 LVLPLAASG
+793 LVLPLAACG
-802 WLPPYVAAA
+802 WLPPYLAAA

>member
-1 MTGGFHPGDAASRQH
+1 
-16 APCLDRSPC
+16 
-25 LPGQDAINAC
+25 
-35 FHCGEPVPAGSRYA
+35 
-49 LEIKGI
+49 
-55 VQPMC
+55 
-60 CPGCQAVAETI
+60 
-71 MECGLSSYY
+71 
-80 DHRTAPG
+80 
-87 IKGELVPQELAA
+87 
-99 LTHYDL
+99 
-105 TEVQQDFVTDSGT
+105 
-118 GSHRMREILLSVEGL
+118 
-133 TCAACAWLIER
+133 
-144 HLTGLAGLHY
+144 
-154 INVNTTTHRARIKW
+154 
-168 DPDRLALSD
+168 
-177 ILKGFAKIG
+177 
-186 YRAYPFQT
+186 
-194 HTQEA
+194 
-199 LYAKEVRSYM
+199 
-209 FRLALAGLG
+209 
-218 SMQVMM
+218 MM

-302 GEVYFDSITMF
+302 GEVYYDSITMF

-346 TRIDEDGEHEV
+346 TRIDEEGEHEV
-357 AAKMLQVGDRIR
+357 AAKTLQVGDRVR

-379 GLIVEGQASLNESM
+379 GIIVEGQASLNESM

-452 MADQLS
+452 MADVLS

-510 ATANLTRNGILLRRG
+510 ATARLTRSGILLRRG

-548 NISLISTTALAELSE
+548 NISLTSTTALAELSE
-563 AQCLSIA
+563 DQCLAIA

-578 HPIARAFRSK
+578 HPIARAFKST
-588 AADEAVLLAASE
+588 AADDALLPASE
-600 VTPVI
+600 VVPVI
-605 GHGIQGKIAGQHY
+605 GHGIEGCVAGKHY
-618 RIGSARWLS
+618 RIGSARWLA
-627 LPAGQTASQGLAIYL
+627 LPTEHTASQGLAIYL
-642 ADESRLL
+642 ADESRVL

-697 ELVKGVSP
+697 ELVKGVTP
-705 DGKLAYLKEHEARG
+705 DGKLAYLKAREAQG
-719 DINIMVGDG
+719 DISIMVGDG

-761 DDLSRLLEARTLAI
+761 DDLSRLLDARTLAI
-775 RTRKIIQ
+775 RTRKIIK

-802 WLPPYVAAA
+802 WLPPYLAAA

>member
-1 MTGGFHPGDAASRQH
+1 MTG
-16 APCLDRSPC
+16 
-25 LPGQDAINAC
+25 C
-35 FHCGEPVPAGSRYA
+35 FHCGEPVPTGSDFT

-60 CPGCQAVAETI
+60 CPGCQAVAQTI
-71 MECGLSSYY
+71 LECGLASYY
-80 DHRTAPG
+80 EHRTAPG
-87 IKGELVPQELAA
+87 IKGELVPSELAA

-105 TEVQQDFVTDSGT
+105 AEVQQEFVTETGT
-118 GSHRMREILLSVEGL
+118 LREIQLSVEGL

-144 HLTGLAGLHY
+144 HLMGLPGLHY
-154 INVNTTTHRARIKW
+154 VNVNTTTHRARIKW
-168 DPDRLALSD
+168 DPDKLSLSD

-194 HTQEA
+194 HQQEA
-199 LYAKEVRSYM
+199 LYAREVRSYM
-209 FRLALAGLG
+209 FRMALAGLG

-237 EDEFMVYF
+237 EEEFMIYF

-293 SMWATVFNT
+293 SIWATVFNT
-302 GEVYFDSITMF
+302 GEVYYDSITMF
-313 VFFLLLGRFLELRA
+313 VFFLLLGRLLELRA

-346 TRIDEDGEHEV
+346 TRIDAEGEHEV
-357 AAKMLQVGDRIR
+357 AAKTLRVGDRVR

-379 GLIVEGQASLNESM
+379 GIITLGQASLNEAM

-401 LKQVGD
+401 LKQAGD
-407 SVYAG
+407 PVFAG
-412 TINTDA
+412 TISTDA
-418 PLQIRVSHRIEES
+418 PLEIRVNHPIEES
-431 RIAQIMRLQ
+431 RLAQIMRLQ
-440 DHALDD
+440 DSALDD

-452 MADQLS
+452 LADVLS

-466 IIAAAVWTFWHFHQ
+466 LIAAAVWTFWHFHA
-480 PEQAFWVTLAVLVAT
+480 PERAFWVTLSVLVAT

-510 ATANLTRNGILLRRG
+510 ATAHLTRSGILLRRG
-525 HVLDVLTKAN
+525 HVLDVLTRAN

-548 NISLISTTALAELSE
+548 NISLVGVQPLAELGE
-563 AQCLSIA
+563 DECLAIA

-588 AADEAVLLAASE
+588 GADDAVLLAASG

-605 GHGIQGKIAGQHY
+605 GHGIEGRIAGKHY
-618 RIGSARWLS
+618 RIGSARWIGLGDKQN
-627 LPAGQTASQGLAIYL
+627 ATQGLAIYL
-642 ADESRLL
+642 ADETRPL
-649 ARFILADTLRPDA
+649 ARFTLADTVRADA
-662 RALIQ
+662 GALIQ

-673 LQTTILTGDSSAQAD
+673 LQTTILTGDSSPQAD
-688 EVARELGVD
+688 IVARELGVD
-697 ELVKGVSP
+697 ELVKGVTP
-705 DGKLAYLKEHEARG
+705 DGKLAYLKAREAAG
-719 DINIMVGDG
+719 DISIMVGDG

-761 DDLSRLLEARTLAI
+761 DDLSRLLTARALAL
-775 RTRKIIQ
+775 RTRRIIQ

-802 WLPPYVAAA
+802 WLPPYLAAA